1 VVALAD
7 GEVVIDTSLN
17 TGGFEKG
24 IGSLGG
30 IASKGLKASTVAI
43 GAVSA
48 ALSTCAGYAIK
59 VGSDFE
65 AGMSK
70 VNAISNA
77 SSQTVVT
84 ATGEEINAFE
94 ALSQKALDMGV
105 STKFSATESAEALN
119 YMAMAGWKPQQMYES
134 LAGVMNLAAASGEDL
149 ATTSDIVT
157 DAMTAF
163 GMSADR
169 AGEFADVL
177 AAASANSNTNVS
189 IMGETFKYVAPLCGT
204 LGYSV
209 QDTAV
214 AIGLMANSG
223 IKGTQAGTS
232 LKTALANLA
241 APTKNQAAAME
252 ELGISLT
259 KSSGETKSLMEVMQD
274 LKKSIGGVD
283 ISVTD
288 SEGNLKSYD
297 QIISEVSRTTD
308 GLSKVQ
314 QIQAAS
320 TIFGKEAMAGLLAI
334 VNSSDED
341 FAKLTDAI
349 YNSKDAAE
357 NMALVMQ
364 DNLQGQIV
372 LLKSAAEGLGVAV
385 YQHIQEP
392 LKEVAKKG
400 YEYITQLSDAFRD
413 GGFEGLVNEIG
424 NVLAD
429 AVSMVMT
436 YAPKLV
442 DAAVDC
448 IDAFIGGISSA
459 LPAIAPAAVQIGTAL
474 IEGIIRVVPQLLSAG
489 VQLLTALV
497 EGAASAA
504 PQLIV
509 AFVEAVAAV
518 IEALIEQAPA
528 LLQAGMDLLQALA
541 DGILQSLPI
550 IAEAAPELIQ
560 SLCDSVTETLPQL
573 LETGLEIVNSLA
585 EGLIQAAPQI
595 ATAAAQIITTLA
607 TFVIQNLP
615 TIALAAVEIISTL
628 ADTLISS
635 IPSLLKSVVDIMQ
648 GILGFVCDNLPTIAQ
663 AAVEILTTL
672 CEKLVALIPQ
682 LVPVVTQI
690 IMSIFNFVVQNLPTI
705 VQAAIQIMVTLVQG
719 IIAQIP
725 TLIPAVVQLI
735 SQIFQSIVANLPTII
750 SGAIQIITTLAMGL
764 IQAIP
769 HVIAAIP
776 QIVSAIINGFL
787 NTNWASVGMNIIQG
801 IGSGIA
807 SAAKGL
813 VQIAVNAA
821 RNAIYAVKSWLG
833 IASPSKRAKKEIGQW
848 ILPGV
853 GEGVKES
860 EPELNDRMEDA
871 ADHMVSAFNGH
882 SRNIDVSGLVRKMQ
896 AGVEQETAK
905 INNTVTIKSKTGSG
919 QVAQTAGEAMDYD
932 RMGDAV
938 AEGIDRA
945 GLKIECDDREVGR
958 VIAEHSPA

>member
-1 VVALAD
+1 MAD

-24 IGSLGG
+24 ISALGG
-30 IASKGLKASTVAI
+30 IASKGLTASTVAI
-43 GAVSA
+43 SAVSA

-65 AGMSK
+65 TGMSN
-70 VNAISNA
+70 VEAISSA
-77 SSQTVVT
+77 SAQSVT
-84 ATGEEINAFE
+84 TASGEMVDGLTALTEKAKEMGAT
-94 ALSQKALDMGV
+94 
-105 STKFSATESAEALN
+105 TKFSATESSQALN
-119 YMAMAGWKPQQMYES
+119 YMAMAGWDAQAMYDG
-134 LAGVMNLAAASGEDL
+134 LAGIMTLAAASGEDL

-157 DAMTAF
+157 DALTAF
-163 GMSADR
+163 GMQASES
-169 AGEFADVL
+169 GHFADVL
-177 AAASANSNTNVS
+177 AQVSASANTNVGLL
-189 IMGETFKYVAPLCGT
+189 GETFKYVAPLCGT
-204 LGYSV
+204 MGYSAE
-209 QDTAV
+209 DASI

-223 IKGTQAGTS
+223 IKGSQAGTA
-232 LKTALANLA
+232 LKTAIANMA
-241 APTKNQAAAME
+241 APTKAMAAQMAA
-252 ELGISLT
+252 LGIEITNSDG
-259 KSSGETKSLMEVMQD
+259 SSKSLMEVMQ
-274 LKKSIGGVD
+274 
-283 ISVTD
+283 
-288 SEGNLKSYD
+288 NLRASF
-297 QIISEVSRTTD
+297 D
-308 GLSKVQ
+308 GLSESEQ
-314 QIQAAS
+314 AAAAS
-320 TIFGKEAMAGLLAI
+320 TIFGKESMSGMLAVI
-334 VNSSDED
+334 NASDED
-341 FAKLTDAI
+341 FAKLTESI
-349 YNSKDAAE
+349 YNCDGAAE
-357 NMALVMQ
+357 QMAATMQ
-364 DNLQGQIV
+364 DNLQGQITI
-372 LLKSAAEGLGVAV
+372 LKSGVEGLGIAV
-385 YQHIQEP
+385 YEKLQEP
-392 LKEVAKKG
+392 LKNLAVKG
-400 YEYITQLSDAFRD
+400 QEYIGQLTDAFNS
-413 GGFEGLVNEIG
+413 GGFSGLVAEIG

-459 LPAIAPAAVQIGTAL
+459 LPAIAPAAVQIGTTL

-528 LLQAGMDLLQALA
+528 LLQAGMELLQALA

-573 LETGLEIVNSLA
+573 LATGLEIVNSLV

-705 VQAAIQIMVTLVQG
+705 IQAAIQIMVTLVQG

-787 NTNWASVGMNIIQG
+787 NTNWASVGVNIIQG

-919 QVAQTAGEAMDYD
+919 QVTQTAGEAMDYD

-938 AEGIDRA
+938 ADGIDRA

>member
-1 VVALAD
+1 MAD

-24 IGSLGG
+24 ISALGG
-30 IASKGLKASTVAI
+30 IASKGLTASTVAI
-43 GAVSA
+43 SAVSA

-65 AGMSK
+65 AGMSN
-70 VNAISNA
+70 VEAISSA
-77 SSQTVVT
+77 SAQSVT
-84 ATGEEINAFE
+84 TASGEMVDGLTALTDKAKEMGAT
-94 ALSQKALDMGV
+94 
-105 STKFSATESAEALN
+105 TKFSATESSQALN
-119 YMAMAGWKPQQMYES
+119 YMAMAGWDAQAMYDG
-134 LAGVMNLAAASGEDL
+134 LAGIMTLAAASGEDL

-157 DAMTAF
+157 DALTAF
-163 GMSADR
+163 GMQASES
-169 AGEFADVL
+169 GHFADVL
-177 AAASANSNTNVS
+177 AQVSASANTNVGLL
-189 IMGETFKYVAPLCGT
+189 GETFKYVAPLCGT
-204 LGYSV
+204 MGYSAE
-209 QDTAV
+209 DASI

-223 IKGTQAGTS
+223 IKGSQAGTA
-232 LKTALANLA
+232 LKTAIANMA
-241 APTKNQAAAME
+241 APTKAMAAQMAA
-252 ELGISLT
+252 LGIEITNSDG
-259 KSSGETKSLMEVMQD
+259 SSKSLMEVMQ
-274 LKKSIGGVD
+274 
-283 ISVTD
+283 
-288 SEGNLKSYD
+288 NL
-297 QIISEVSRTTD
+297 RTSFD
-308 GLSKVQ
+308 GLSESEQ
-314 QIQAAS
+314 AAAAS
-320 TIFGKEAMAGLLAI
+320 TIFGKESMSGMLAVI
-334 VNSSDED
+334 NASDED
-341 FAKLTDAI
+341 FAKLTESI
-349 YNSKDAAE
+349 YNCDGAAE
-357 NMALVMQ
+357 QMAATMQ
-364 DNLQGQIV
+364 DNLQGQITI
-372 LLKSAAEGLGVAV
+372 LKSGVEGLGIAV
-385 YQHIQEP
+385 YEKLQEP
-392 LKEVAKKG
+392 LKNLAVKG
-400 YEYITQLSDAFRD
+400 QEYIGQLTDAFNS
-413 GGFEGLVNEIG
+413 GGFSGLVSEIG

-459 LPAIAPAAVQIGTAL
+459 LPAIAPAAVQIGTTL

-518 IEALIEQAPA
+518 IEALIKQAPA
-528 LLQAGMDLLQALA
+528 LLQAGMELLQALA

-573 LETGLEIVNSLA
+573 LATGLEIVNSLV

-705 VQAAIQIMVTLVQG
+705 IQAAIQIMVTLVQG

-787 NTNWASVGMNIIQG
+787 NTNWASVGVNIIHG

-919 QVAQTAGEAMDYD
+919 QVTQTAGEAMDYD

-938 AEGIDRA
+938 ADGIDRA

>member
-1 VVALAD
+1 MAD

-24 IGSLGG
+24 ISALGG
-30 IASKGLKASTVAI
+30 IASKGLTASTVAI
-43 GAVSA
+43 SAVSA

-65 AGMSK
+65 AGMSN
-70 VNAISNA
+70 VEAISSA
-77 SSQTVVT
+77 SAQSVT
-84 ATGEEINAFE
+84 TASGEMVDGLTALTEKAKEMGAT
-94 ALSQKALDMGV
+94 
-105 STKFSATESAEALN
+105 TKFSATESSQALN
-119 YMAMAGWKPQQMYES
+119 YMAMAGWDAQAMYDG
-134 LAGVMNLAAASGEDL
+134 LAGIMTLAAASGEDL

-157 DAMTAF
+157 DALTAF
-163 GMSADR
+163 GMQASES
-169 AGEFADVL
+169 GHFADVL
-177 AAASANSNTNVS
+177 AQVSASANTNVGLL
-189 IMGETFKYVAPLCGT
+189 GETFKYVAPLCGT
-204 LGYSV
+204 MGYSAE
-209 QDTAV
+209 DASI

-223 IKGTQAGTS
+223 IKGSQAGTA
-232 LKTALANLA
+232 LKTAIANMA
-241 APTKNQAAAME
+241 APTKAMAAQMAA
-252 ELGISLT
+252 LGIEITNSDG
-259 KSSGETKSLMEVMQD
+259 SSKSLMEVMQ
-274 LKKSIGGVD
+274 
-283 ISVTD
+283 
-288 SEGNLKSYD
+288 NL
-297 QIISEVSRTTD
+297 RTSFD
-308 GLSKVQ
+308 GLSESEQ
-314 QIQAAS
+314 AAAAS
-320 TIFGKEAMAGLLAI
+320 TIFGKESMSGMLAVI
-334 VNSSDED
+334 NASDED
-341 FAKLTDAI
+341 FAKLTESI
-349 YNSKDAAE
+349 YNCDGAAE
-357 NMALVMQ
+357 QMAATMQ
-364 DNLQGQIV
+364 DNLQGQITI
-372 LLKSAAEGLGVAV
+372 LKSGVEGLGIAV
-385 YQHIQEP
+385 YEKLQEP
-392 LKEVAKKG
+392 LKNLAVKG
-400 YEYITQLSDAFRD
+400 QEYIGQLTDAFNS
-413 GGFEGLVNEIG
+413 GGFSGLVSEIG

-459 LPAIAPAAVQIGTAL
+459 LPAIAPAAVQIGTTL
-474 IEGIIRVVPQLLSAG
+474 IEGIIKVVPQLLSAG

-528 LLQAGMDLLQALA
+528 LLQAGMELLQALA
-541 DGILQSLPI
+541 DGVLQSLPI

-573 LETGLEIVNSLA
+573 LATGLEIVNSLV

-705 VQAAIQIMVTLVQG
+705 IQAAIQIMVTLVQG

-787 NTNWASVGMNIIQG
+787 NTNWASVGVNIIQG

-938 AEGIDRA
+938 ADGIDRA

>member
-1 VVALAD
+1 MAD
-7 GEVVIDTSLN
+7 GEVVIDTSLD

-24 IGSLGG
+24 ISALGG
-30 IASKGLKASTVAI
+30 IASKGLTASTVAI
-43 GAVSA
+43 SAVSA
-48 ALSTCAGYAIK
+48 ALSTCAAYAIK

-65 AGMSK
+65 AGMSN
-70 VNAISNA
+70 VEAISSA
-77 SSQTVVT
+77 SAQSVT
-84 ATGEEINAFE
+84 TASGEMVDGLTALTEKAKEMGAT
-94 ALSQKALDMGV
+94 
-105 STKFSATESAEALN
+105 TKFSATESSQALN
-119 YMAMAGWKPQQMYES
+119 YMAMAGWDAQEMYDG
-134 LAGVMNLAAASGEDL
+134 LAGVMTLAAASGEDL

-157 DAMTAF
+157 DALTAF
-163 GMSADR
+163 GMQASES
-169 AGEFADVL
+169 GHFADVL
-177 AAASANSNTNVS
+177 AQVSASANTNVGLL
-189 IMGETFKYVAPLCGT
+189 GETFKYVAPLCGT
-204 LGYSV
+204 MGYSAE
-209 QDTAV
+209 DASI

-223 IKGTQAGTS
+223 IKGSQAGTA
-232 LKTALANLA
+232 LKTAIANMA
-241 APTKNQAAAME
+241 APTKAMAAQMAA
-252 ELGISLT
+252 LGIEITNSDG
-259 KSSGETKSLMEVMQD
+259 SSKSLMEVMQ
-274 LKKSIGGVD
+274 
-283 ISVTD
+283 
-288 SEGNLKSYD
+288 NLRASF
-297 QIISEVSRTTD
+297 D
-308 GLSKVQ
+308 GLSESEQ
-314 QIQAAS
+314 AAAAS
-320 TIFGKEAMAGLLAI
+320 TIFGKESMSGMLAVI
-334 VNSSDED
+334 NASDED
-341 FAKLTDAI
+341 FAKLTESI
-349 YNSKDAAE
+349 YNCDGAAE
-357 NMALVMQ
+357 QMAATMQ
-364 DNLQGQIV
+364 DNLQGQITI
-372 LLKSAAEGLGVAV
+372 LKSGVEGLGIAV
-385 YQHIQEP
+385 YEKLQEP
-392 LKEVAKKG
+392 LKNLAVKG
-400 YEYITQLSDAFRD
+400 QEYIGQLTDAFNS
-413 GGFEGLVNEIG
+413 GGFSGLVAEIG

-459 LPAIAPAAVQIGTAL
+459 LPAIAPAAVQIGTTL
-474 IEGIIRVVPQLLSAG
+474 ITGIIKVVPQLLSAG

-528 LLQAGMDLLQALA
+528 LLQAGMDLLQAMA

-635 IPSLLKSVVDIMQ
+635 IPSLLKSVVEIMQ

-705 VQAAIQIMVTLVQG
+705 VQAAIQIMITLVQG

-750 SGAIQIITTLAMGL
+750 AGAVQIITTLAMGL

-776 QIVSAIINGFL
+776 QIVTAIISGFL
-787 NTNWASVGMNIIQG
+787 NTDWASVGVNIIQG

-853 GEGVKES
+853 GEGVRES
-860 EPELNDRMEDA
+860 EPELNGRMEDA

-919 QVAQTAGEAMDYD
+919 QVAQTAGEAMDYG

-938 AEGIDRA
+938 ADGIDRA

>member
-1 VVALAD
+1 MAD

-392 LKEVAKKG
+392 LKEVAQKG

-459 LPAIAPAAVQIGTAL
+459 LPAIAPAAVQIGTTL
-474 IEGIIRVVPQLLSAG
+474 IEGIIKVVPQLLSAG

-541 DGILQSLPI
+541 DGILESMPI

-573 LETGLEIVNSLA
+573 LATGLEIVNSLT
-585 EGLIQAAPQI
+585 EGLMQAAPQI
-595 ATAAAQIITTLA
+595 ATAAAQIVTTLA
-607 TFVIQNLP
+607 AFVIQNLP

-787 NTNWASVGMNIIQG
+787 NTNWASVGVNIIQG

>member
-1 VVALAD
+1 MAD

-24 IGSLGG
+24 ISALGG
-30 IASKGLKASTVAI
+30 IASKGLTASTVAI
-43 GAVSA
+43 SAVSA

-65 AGMSK
+65 AGMSN
-70 VNAISNA
+70 VEAISSA
-77 SSQTVVT
+77 SAQSVT
-84 ATGEEINAFE
+84 TASGEMVDGLTALTEKAKEMGAT
-94 ALSQKALDMGV
+94 
-105 STKFSATESAEALN
+105 TKFSATESSQALN
-119 YMAMAGWKPQQMYES
+119 YMAMAGWDAQAMYDG
-134 LAGVMNLAAASGEDL
+134 LAGIMTLAAASGEDL

-157 DAMTAF
+157 DALTAF
-163 GMSADR
+163 GMQASES
-169 AGEFADVL
+169 GHFADVL
-177 AAASANSNTNVS
+177 AQVSASANTNVGLL
-189 IMGETFKYVAPLCGT
+189 GETFKYVAPLCGT
-204 LGYSV
+204 MGYSAE
-209 QDTAV
+209 DASI

-223 IKGTQAGTS
+223 IKGSQAGTA
-232 LKTALANLA
+232 LKTAIANMA
-241 APTKNQAAAME
+241 APTKAMAAQMAA
-252 ELGISLT
+252 LGIEITNSDG
-259 KSSGETKSLMEVMQD
+259 SSKSLMEVMQ
-274 LKKSIGGVD
+274 
-283 ISVTD
+283 
-288 SEGNLKSYD
+288 NL
-297 QIISEVSRTTD
+297 RTSFD
-308 GLSKVQ
+308 GLSESEQ
-314 QIQAAS
+314 AAAAS
-320 TIFGKEAMAGLLAI
+320 TIFGKESMSGMLAVI
-334 VNSSDED
+334 NASDED
-341 FAKLTDAI
+341 FAKLTESI
-349 YNSKDAAE
+349 YNCDGAAE
-357 NMALVMQ
+357 QMAATMQ
-364 DNLQGQIV
+364 DNLQGQVTI
-372 LLKSAAEGLGVAV
+372 LKSGVEGLGIAV
-385 YQHIQEP
+385 YEKLQEP
-392 LKEVAKKG
+392 LKNLAVKG
-400 YEYITQLSDAFRD
+400 QEYIGQLTDAFNS
-413 GGFEGLVNEIG
+413 GGFSGLVSEIG

-459 LPAIAPAAVQIGTAL
+459 LPAIAPAAVQIGTTL
-474 IEGIIRVVPQLLSAG
+474 IEGIIKVVPQLLSAG

-541 DGILQSLPI
+541 DGILESLPI

-573 LETGLEIVNSLA
+573 LATGLEIVNSLT
-585 EGLIQAAPQI
+585 EGLMQAAPQI
-595 ATAAAQIITTLA
+595 ATAAAQIVTTLA
-607 TFVIQNLP
+607 AFVIQNLP

-787 NTNWASVGMNIIQG
+787 NTNWASVGVNIIHG

>member
-1 VVALAD
+1 MAD

-24 IGSLGG
+24 ISALGG
-30 IASKGLKASTVAI
+30 IASKGLTASTVAI
-43 GAVSA
+43 SAVSA

-65 AGMSK
+65 AGMSN
-70 VNAISNA
+70 VEAISSA
-77 SSQTVVT
+77 SAQSVT
-84 ATGEEINAFE
+84 TASGEMVDGLTALTEKAKEMGAT
-94 ALSQKALDMGV
+94 
-105 STKFSATESAEALN
+105 TKFSATESSQALN
-119 YMAMAGWKPQQMYES
+119 YMAMAGWDAQAMYDG
-134 LAGVMNLAAASGEDL
+134 LAGIMTLAAASGEDL

-157 DAMTAF
+157 DALTAF
-163 GMSADR
+163 GMQASES
-169 AGEFADVL
+169 GHFADVL
-177 AAASANSNTNVS
+177 AQVSASANTNVGLL
-189 IMGETFKYVAPLCGT
+189 GETFKYVAPLCGT
-204 LGYSV
+204 MGYSAE
-209 QDTAV
+209 DASI

-223 IKGTQAGTS
+223 IKGSQAGTA
-232 LKTALANLA
+232 LKTAIANMA
-241 APTKNQAAAME
+241 APTKAMAAQMAA
-252 ELGISLT
+252 LGIEITNSDG
-259 KSSGETKSLMEVMQD
+259 SSKSLMEVMQ
-274 LKKSIGGVD
+274 
-283 ISVTD
+283 
-288 SEGNLKSYD
+288 NL
-297 QIISEVSRTTD
+297 RTSFD
-308 GLSKVQ
+308 GLSESEQ
-314 QIQAAS
+314 AAAAS
-320 TIFGKEAMAGLLAI
+320 TIFGKESMSGMLAVI
-334 VNSSDED
+334 NASDED
-341 FAKLTDAI
+341 FAKLTESI
-349 YNSKDAAE
+349 YNCDGAAE
-357 NMALVMQ
+357 QMAATMQ
-364 DNLQGQIV
+364 DNLQGQITI
-372 LLKSAAEGLGVAV
+372 LKSGVEGLGIAV
-385 YQHIQEP
+385 YEKLQEP
-392 LKEVAKKG
+392 LKNLAVKG
-400 YEYITQLSDAFRD
+400 QEYIGQLTDAFNS
-413 GGFEGLVNEIG
+413 GGFSGLVSEIG

-459 LPAIAPAAVQIGTAL
+459 LPAIAPAAVQIGTTL
-474 IEGIIRVVPQLLSAG
+474 IEGIIKVVPQLLSAG

-705 VQAAIQIMVTLVQG
+705 IQAAIQIMVTLVQG

-787 NTNWASVGMNIIQG
+787 NTNWASVGVNIIQG

>member
-1 VVALAD
+1 MAD

-24 IGSLGG
+24 ISALGG
-30 IASKGLKASTVAI
+30 IASKGLTASTVAI
-43 GAVSA
+43 SAVSA

-65 AGMSK
+65 AGMSN
-70 VNAISNA
+70 VEAISSA
-77 SSQTVVT
+77 SAQSVT
-84 ATGEEINAFE
+84 TASGEMVDGLTALTDKAKEMGAT
-94 ALSQKALDMGV
+94 
-105 STKFSATESAEALN
+105 TKFSATESSQALN
-119 YMAMAGWKPQQMYES
+119 YMAMAGWDAQAMYDG
-134 LAGVMNLAAASGEDL
+134 LAGIMTLAAASGEDL

-157 DAMTAF
+157 DALTAF
-163 GMSADR
+163 GMQASES
-169 AGEFADVL
+169 GHFADVL
-177 AAASANSNTNVS
+177 AQVSASANTNVGLL
-189 IMGETFKYVAPLCGT
+189 GETFKYVAPLCGT
-204 LGYSV
+204 MGYSAE
-209 QDTAV
+209 DASI

-223 IKGTQAGTS
+223 IKGSQAGTA
-232 LKTALANLA
+232 LKTAIANMA
-241 APTKNQAAAME
+241 APTKAMAAQMAA
-252 ELGISLT
+252 LGIEITNSDG
-259 KSSGETKSLMEVMQD
+259 SSKSLMEVMQ
-274 LKKSIGGVD
+274 
-283 ISVTD
+283 
-288 SEGNLKSYD
+288 NL
-297 QIISEVSRTTD
+297 RTSFD
-308 GLSKVQ
+308 GLSESEQ
-314 QIQAAS
+314 AAAAS
-320 TIFGKEAMAGLLAI
+320 TIFGKESMSGMLAVI
-334 VNSSDED
+334 NASDED
-341 FAKLTDAI
+341 FAKLTESI
-349 YNSKDAAE
+349 YDCDGAAE
-357 NMALVMQ
+357 QMAATMQ
-364 DNLQGQIV
+364 DNLQGQITI
-372 LLKSAAEGLGVAV
+372 LKSGVEGLGIAV
-385 YQHIQEP
+385 YEKLQEP
-392 LKEVAKKG
+392 LKNLAVKG
-400 YEYITQLSDAFRD
+400 QEYIGQLTDAFNS
-413 GGFEGLVNEIG
+413 GGFSGLVSEIG

-459 LPAIAPAAVQIGTAL
+459 LPAIAPAAVQIGTTL

-541 DGILQSLPI
+541 DGILESLPI

-573 LETGLEIVNSLA
+573 LATGLEIVNSLT
-585 EGLIQAAPQI
+585 EGLMQAAPQI
-595 ATAAAQIITTLA
+595 ATAAAQIVTTLA
-607 TFVIQNLP
+607 AFVIQNLP

-787 NTNWASVGMNIIQG
+787 NTNWASVGVNIIHG

>member
-1 VVALAD
+1 MAD

-24 IGSLGG
+24 ISALGG
-30 IASKGLKASTVAI
+30 IASKGLTASTVAI
-43 GAVSA
+43 SAVSA

-65 AGMSK
+65 AGMSN
-70 VNAISNA
+70 VEAISSA
-77 SSQTVVT
+77 SAQSVT
-84 ATGEEINAFE
+84 TASGEMVDGLTALTDKAKEMGAT
-94 ALSQKALDMGV
+94 
-105 STKFSATESAEALN
+105 TKFSATESSQALN
-119 YMAMAGWKPQQMYES
+119 YMAMAGWDAQAMYDG
-134 LAGVMNLAAASGEDL
+134 LAGIMTLAAASGEDL

-157 DAMTAF
+157 DALTAF
-163 GMSADR
+163 GMQASES
-169 AGEFADVL
+169 GHFADVL
-177 AAASANSNTNVS
+177 AQVSASANTNVGLL
-189 IMGETFKYVAPLCGT
+189 GETFKYVAPLCGT
-204 LGYSV
+204 MGYSAE
-209 QDTAV
+209 DASI

-223 IKGTQAGTS
+223 IKGSQAGTA
-232 LKTALANLA
+232 LKTAIANMA
-241 APTKNQAAAME
+241 APTKAMAAQMAA
-252 ELGISLT
+252 LGIEITNSDG
-259 KSSGETKSLMEVMQD
+259 SSKSLMEVMQK
-274 LKKSIGGVD
+274 L
-283 ISVTD
+283 
-288 SEGNLKSYD
+288 
-297 QIISEVSRTTD
+297 RTSFD
-308 GLSKVQ
+308 GLSESEQ
-314 QIQAAS
+314 AAAAS
-320 TIFGKEAMAGLLAI
+320 TIFGKESMSGMLAVI
-334 VNSSDED
+334 NASDED
-341 FAKLTDAI
+341 FAKLTESI
-349 YNSKDAAE
+349 YDCDGAAE
-357 NMALVMQ
+357 QMAATMQ
-364 DNLQGQIV
+364 DNLQGQITI
-372 LLKSAAEGLGVAV
+372 LKSGVEGLGIAV
-385 YQHIQEP
+385 YEKLQEP
-392 LKEVAKKG
+392 LKNLAVKG
-400 YEYITQLSDAFRD
+400 QEYIGQLTDAFNS
-413 GGFEGLVNEIG
+413 GGFSGLVSEIG

-459 LPAIAPAAVQIGTAL
+459 LPAIAPAAVQIGTTL

-541 DGILQSLPI
+541 DGILESLPI

-573 LETGLEIVNSLA
+573 LATGLEIVNSLT
-585 EGLIQAAPQI
+585 EGLMQAAPQI
-595 ATAAAQIITTLA
+595 ATAAAQIVTTLA
-607 TFVIQNLP
+607 AFVIQNLP

-787 NTNWASVGMNIIQG
+787 NTNWASVGVNIIQG

-919 QVAQTAGEAMDYD
+919 QVAQTADEAMDYD

>member
-1 VVALAD
+1 MAD

-24 IGSLGG
+24 ISALGG
-30 IASKGLKASTVAI
+30 IASKGLTASTVAI
-43 GAVSA
+43 SAVSA

-65 AGMSK
+65 AGMSN
-70 VNAISNA
+70 VEAISSA
-77 SSQTVVT
+77 SAQSVT
-84 ATGEEINAFE
+84 TASGEMVDGLTALTDKAKEMGAT
-94 ALSQKALDMGV
+94 
-105 STKFSATESAEALN
+105 TKFSATESSQALN
-119 YMAMAGWKPQQMYES
+119 YMAMAGWDAQAMYDG
-134 LAGVMNLAAASGEDL
+134 LAGIMTLAAASGEDL

-157 DAMTAF
+157 DALTAF
-163 GMSADR
+163 GMQASES
-169 AGEFADVL
+169 GHFADVL
-177 AAASANSNTNVS
+177 AQVSASANTNVGLL
-189 IMGETFKYVAPLCGT
+189 GETFKYVAPLCGT
-204 LGYSV
+204 MGYSAE
-209 QDTAV
+209 DASI

-223 IKGTQAGTS
+223 IKGSQAGTA
-232 LKTALANLA
+232 LKTAIANMA
-241 APTKNQAAAME
+241 APTKAMAAQMAA
-252 ELGISLT
+252 LGIEITNSDG
-259 KSSGETKSLMEVMQD
+259 SSKSLMEVMQ
-274 LKKSIGGVD
+274 
-283 ISVTD
+283 
-288 SEGNLKSYD
+288 NL
-297 QIISEVSRTTD
+297 RTSFD
-308 GLSKVQ
+308 GLSESEQ
-314 QIQAAS
+314 AAAAS
-320 TIFGKEAMAGLLAI
+320 TIFGKESMSGMLAVI
-334 VNSSDED
+334 NASDED
-341 FAKLTDAI
+341 FAKLTESI
-349 YNSKDAAE
+349 YDCDGAAE
-357 NMALVMQ
+357 QMAATMQ
-364 DNLQGQIV
+364 DNLQGQITI
-372 LLKSAAEGLGVAV
+372 LKSGVEGLGIAV
-385 YQHIQEP
+385 YEKLQEP
-392 LKEVAKKG
+392 LKNLAVKG
-400 YEYITQLSDAFRD
+400 QEYIGQLTDAFNS
-413 GGFEGLVNEIG
+413 GGFSGLVSEIG

-459 LPAIAPAAVQIGTAL
+459 LPAIAPAAVQIGTTL

-541 DGILQSLPI
+541 DGILESLPI

-573 LETGLEIVNSLA
+573 LATGLEIVNSLT
-585 EGLIQAAPQI
+585 EGLMQAAPQI
-595 ATAAAQIITTLA
+595 ATAAAQIVTTLA
-607 TFVIQNLP
+607 AFVIQNLL

-787 NTNWASVGMNIIQG
+787 NTNWASVGVNIIHG

-919 QVAQTAGEAMDYD
+919 QVTQTAGEAMDYD

-938 AEGIDRA
+938 ADGIDRA

>member
-1 VVALAD
+1 MAD
-7 GEVVIDTSLN
+7 GEVVIDTSLD

-24 IGSLGG
+24 ISALGG
-30 IASKGLKASTVAI
+30 IASKGLTASTVAI
-43 GAVSA
+43 SAVSA
-48 ALSTCAGYAIK
+48 ALSTCAAYAIK

-65 AGMSK
+65 AGMSN
-70 VNAISNA
+70 VEAISSA
-77 SSQTVVT
+77 SAQSVT
-84 ATGEEINAFE
+84 TASGEMVDGLTALTEKAKEMGAT
-94 ALSQKALDMGV
+94 
-105 STKFSATESAEALN
+105 TKFSATESSQALN
-119 YMAMAGWKPQQMYES
+119 YMAMAGWDAQEMYDG
-134 LAGVMNLAAASGEDL
+134 LAGVMTLAAASGEDL

-157 DAMTAF
+157 DALTAF
-163 GMSADR
+163 GMQASES
-169 AGEFADVL
+169 GHFADVL
-177 AAASANSNTNVS
+177 AQVSASANTNVGLL
-189 IMGETFKYVAPLCGT
+189 GETFKYVAPLCGT
-204 LGYSV
+204 MGYSAE
-209 QDTAV
+209 DASI

-223 IKGTQAGTS
+223 IKGSQAGTA
-232 LKTALANLA
+232 LKTAIANMA
-241 APTKNQAAAME
+241 APTKAMAAQMAA
-252 ELGISLT
+252 LGIEITNSDG
-259 KSSGETKSLMEVMQD
+259 SSKSLMEVMQ
-274 LKKSIGGVD
+274 
-283 ISVTD
+283 
-288 SEGNLKSYD
+288 NLRASF
-297 QIISEVSRTTD
+297 D
-308 GLSKVQ
+308 GLSESEQ
-314 QIQAAS
+314 AAAAS
-320 TIFGKEAMAGLLAI
+320 TIFGKESMSGMLAVI
-334 VNSSDED
+334 NASDED
-341 FAKLTDAI
+341 FAKLTESI
-349 YNSKDAAE
+349 YNCDGAAE
-357 NMALVMQ
+357 QMAATMQ
-364 DNLQGQIV
+364 DNLQGQITI
-372 LLKSAAEGLGVAV
+372 LKSGVEGLGIAV
-385 YQHIQEP
+385 YEKLQEP
-392 LKEVAKKG
+392 LKNLAVKG
-400 YEYITQLSDAFRD
+400 QEYIGQLTDAFNS
-413 GGFEGLVNEIG
+413 GGFSGLVAEIG

-459 LPAIAPAAVQIGTAL
+459 LPAIAPAAVQIGTTL
-474 IEGIIRVVPQLLSAG
+474 ITGIIKVVPQLLSAG

-528 LLQAGMDLLQALA
+528 LLQAGMELLQALA
-541 DGILQSLPI
+541 DGVLQSLPI

-573 LETGLEIVNSLA
+573 LATGLEIVNSLV

-595 ATAAAQIITTLA
+595 ATAATQIITTLA

-705 VQAAIQIMVTLVQG
+705 IQAAIQIMVTLVQG

-787 NTNWASVGMNIIQG
+787 NTNWASVGVNIIQG

-919 QVAQTAGEAMDYD
+919 QVTQTAGEAMDYD

>member
-1 VVALAD
+1 MAD
-7 GEVVIDTSLN
+7 GEVVIDTSLD

-77 SSQTVVT
+77 SSQTIVT

-94 ALSQKALDMGV
+94 ALSQKALDMGI

-459 LPAIAPAAVQIGTAL
+459 LPAIAPAAVQIGTTL
-474 IEGIIRVVPQLLSAG
+474 IEGIIKVVPQLLSAG

-541 DGILQSLPI
+541 DGILESLPI

-573 LETGLEIVNSLA
+573 LATGLEIVNSLT
-585 EGLIQAAPQI
+585 EGLMQAAPQI
-595 ATAAAQIITTLA
+595 ATAAAQIVTTLA
-607 TFVIQNLP
+607 AFVIQNLP

-705 VQAAIQIMVTLVQG
+705 IQAAIQIMVTLVQG

-787 NTNWASVGMNIIQG
+787 NTNWASVGVNIIQG

>member
-1 VVALAD
+1 MAD

-24 IGSLGG
+24 ISALGG
-30 IASKGLKASTVAI
+30 IASKGLTASTVAI
-43 GAVSA
+43 SAVSA

-65 AGMSK
+65 AGMSS
-70 VNAISNA
+70 VEAISSA
-77 SSQTVVT
+77 SAQSVT
-84 ATGEEINAFE
+84 TASGEMVDGLTALTEKAKEMGAT
-94 ALSQKALDMGV
+94 
-105 STKFSATESAEALN
+105 TKFSATESSQALN
-119 YMAMAGWKPQQMYES
+119 YMAMAGWDAQAMYDG
-134 LAGVMNLAAASGEDL
+134 LAGIMTLAAASGEDL

-157 DAMTAF
+157 DALTAF
-163 GMSADR
+163 GMQASES
-169 AGEFADVL
+169 GHFADVL
-177 AAASANSNTNVS
+177 AQVSASANTNVGLL
-189 IMGETFKYVAPLCGT
+189 GETFKYVAPLCGT
-204 LGYSV
+204 MGYSAE
-209 QDTAV
+209 DASI

-223 IKGTQAGTS
+223 IKGSQAGTA
-232 LKTALANLA
+232 LKTAIANMA
-241 APTKNQAAAME
+241 APTKAMAAQMAA
-252 ELGISLT
+252 LGIEITNSDG
-259 KSSGETKSLMEVMQD
+259 SSKSLMEVMQ
-274 LKKSIGGVD
+274 
-283 ISVTD
+283 
-288 SEGNLKSYD
+288 NL
-297 QIISEVSRTTD
+297 RTSFD
-308 GLSKVQ
+308 GLSESEQ
-314 QIQAAS
+314 AAAAS
-320 TIFGKEAMAGLLAI
+320 TIFGKESMSGMLAVI
-334 VNSSDED
+334 NASDED
-341 FAKLTDAI
+341 FAKLTESI
-349 YNSKDAAE
+349 YNCDGAAE
-357 NMALVMQ
+357 QMAATMQ
-364 DNLQGQIV
+364 DNLQGQVTI
-372 LLKSAAEGLGVAV
+372 LKSGVEGLGIAV
-385 YQHIQEP
+385 YEKLQEP
-392 LKEVAKKG
+392 LKNLAVKG
-400 YEYITQLSDAFRD
+400 QEYIGQLTDAFNS
-413 GGFEGLVNEIG
+413 GGFSGLVSEIG

-459 LPAIAPAAVQIGTAL
+459 LPAIAPAAVQIGTTL

-528 LLQAGMDLLQALA
+528 LLQAGMELLQALA

-573 LETGLEIVNSLA
+573 LATGLEIVNSLV

-628 ADTLISS
+628 ADTLITS

-787 NTNWASVGMNIIQG
+787 NTNWASVGVNIIQG

>member
-1 VVALAD
+1 MAD

-24 IGSLGG
+24 ISALGG
-30 IASKGLKASTVAI
+30 IASKGLTASTVAI
-43 GAVSA
+43 SAVSA

-65 AGMSK
+65 AGMSN
-70 VNAISNA
+70 VEAISSA
-77 SSQTVVT
+77 SAQSVT
-84 ATGEEINAFE
+84 TASGEMVDGLTALTDKAKEMGAT
-94 ALSQKALDMGV
+94 
-105 STKFSATESAEALN
+105 TKFSATESSQALN
-119 YMAMAGWKPQQMYES
+119 YMAMAGWDAQEMYDG
-134 LAGVMNLAAASGEDL
+134 LAGVMTLAAASGEDL

-157 DAMTAF
+157 DALTAF
-163 GMSADR
+163 GMQASES
-169 AGEFADVL
+169 GHFADVL
-177 AAASANSNTNVS
+177 AQVSASANTNVGLL
-189 IMGETFKYVAPLCGT
+189 GETFKYVAPLCGT
-204 LGYSV
+204 MGYSAE
-209 QDTAV
+209 DASI

-223 IKGTQAGTS
+223 IKGSQAGTA
-232 LKTALANLA
+232 LKTAIANMA
-241 APTKNQAAAME
+241 APTKAMAAQMAA
-252 ELGISLT
+252 LGIEITNSDG
-259 KSSGETKSLMEVMQD
+259 SSKSLMEVMQ
-274 LKKSIGGVD
+274 
-283 ISVTD
+283 
-288 SEGNLKSYD
+288 NL
-297 QIISEVSRTTD
+297 RTSFD
-308 GLSKVQ
+308 GLSESEQ
-314 QIQAAS
+314 AAAAS
-320 TIFGKEAMAGLLAI
+320 TIFGKESMSGMLAVI
-334 VNSSDED
+334 NASDED
-341 FAKLTDAI
+341 FAKLTESI
-349 YNSKDAAE
+349 YNCDGAAE
-357 NMALVMQ
+357 QMAATMQ
-364 DNLQGQIV
+364 DNLQGQITI
-372 LLKSAAEGLGVAV
+372 LKSGVEGLGIAV
-385 YQHIQEP
+385 YEKLQEP
-392 LKEVAKKG
+392 LKNLAVKG
-400 YEYITQLSDAFRD
+400 QEYIGQLTDAFNS
-413 GGFEGLVNEIG
+413 GGFSGLVSEIG

-459 LPAIAPAAVQIGTAL
+459 LPAIAPAAVQIGTTL
-474 IEGIIRVVPQLLSAG
+474 IEGIIKVVPQLLSAG

-528 LLQAGMDLLQALA
+528 LLQAGMELLQALA
-541 DGILQSLPI
+541 DGVLQSLPI

-573 LETGLEIVNSLA
+573 LATGLEIVNSLA

-607 TFVIQNLP
+607 AFVVQNLP

-635 IPSLLKSVVDIMQ
+635 IPSLLKSVVEIMQ

-705 VQAAIQIMVTLVQG
+705 VQAAIQIMVTLVHG

-787 NTNWASVGMNIIQG
+787 NTNWASVGVNIIQG

-919 QVAQTAGEAMDYD
+919 QVTQTAGETMDYD

-958 VIAEHSPA
+958 VIAEHSLA

>member
-1 VVALAD
+1 MAD

-24 IGSLGG
+24 ISALGG
-30 IASKGLKASTVAI
+30 IASKGLTASTVAI
-43 GAVSA
+43 SAVSA

-65 AGMSK
+65 AGMSN
-70 VNAISNA
+70 VEAISSA
-77 SSQTVVT
+77 SAQSVT
-84 ATGEEINAFE
+84 TASGEMVDGLTALTEKAKEMGAT
-94 ALSQKALDMGV
+94 
-105 STKFSATESAEALN
+105 TKFSATESSQALN
-119 YMAMAGWKPQQMYES
+119 YMAMAGWDAQAMYDG
-134 LAGVMNLAAASGEDL
+134 LAGIMTLAAASGEDL

-157 DAMTAF
+157 DALTAF
-163 GMSADR
+163 GMQASES
-169 AGEFADVL
+169 GHFADVL
-177 AAASANSNTNVS
+177 AQVSASANTNVGLL
-189 IMGETFKYVAPLCGT
+189 GETFKYVAPLCGT
-204 LGYSV
+204 MGYSAE
-209 QDTAV
+209 DASI

-223 IKGTQAGTS
+223 IKGSQAGTA
-232 LKTALANLA
+232 LKTAIANMA
-241 APTKNQAAAME
+241 APTKAMAAQMAA
-252 ELGISLT
+252 LGIEITNSDG
-259 KSSGETKSLMEVMQD
+259 SSKSLMEVMQ
-274 LKKSIGGVD
+274 
-283 ISVTD
+283 
-288 SEGNLKSYD
+288 NL
-297 QIISEVSRTTD
+297 RTSFD
-308 GLSKVQ
+308 GLSESEQ
-314 QIQAAS
+314 AAAAS
-320 TIFGKEAMAGLLAI
+320 TIFGKEAMSGMLAVI
-334 VNSSDED
+334 NASDED
-341 FAKLTDAI
+341 FAKLTESI
-349 YNSKDAAE
+349 YNCDGAAE
-357 NMALVMQ
+357 QMAATMQ
-364 DNLQGQIV
+364 DNLQGQITI
-372 LLKSAAEGLGVAV
+372 LKSGVEGLGIAV
-385 YQHIQEP
+385 YEKLQEP
-392 LKEVAKKG
+392 LKNLAVKG
-400 YEYITQLSDAFRD
+400 QEYIGQLTDAFNS
-413 GGFEGLVNEIG
+413 GGFSGLVSEIG

-459 LPAIAPAAVQIGTAL
+459 LPAIAPAAVQIGTTL

-528 LLQAGMDLLQALA
+528 LLQAGMELLQALA

-573 LETGLEIVNSLA
+573 LATGLEIVNSLVD
-585 EGLIQAAPQI
+585 GLIQAAPQI

-787 NTNWASVGMNIIQG
+787 NTNWASVGVNIIQG

-919 QVAQTAGEAMDYD
+919 QVTQTAGEAMDYD

-938 AEGIDRA
+938 ADGIDRA

>member
-1 VVALAD
+1 MAD

-24 IGSLGG
+24 ISALGG
-30 IASKGLKASTVAI
+30 IASKGLTASTVAI
-43 GAVSA
+43 SAVSA

-65 AGMSK
+65 AGMSN
-70 VNAISNA
+70 VEAISSA
-77 SSQTVVT
+77 SAQSVAT
-84 ATGEEINAFE
+84 ASGEMVDGLT
-94 ALSQKALDMGV
+94 ALTEKAKEMGAT
-105 STKFSATESAEALN
+105 TKFSATESSQALN
-119 YMAMAGWKPQQMYES
+119 YMAMAGWDAQAMYDG
-134 LAGVMNLAAASGEDL
+134 LAGIMTLAAASGEDL

-157 DAMTAF
+157 DALTAF
-163 GMSADR
+163 GMQASES
-169 AGEFADVL
+169 GHFADVL
-177 AAASANSNTNVS
+177 AQVSASANTNVGLL
-189 IMGETFKYVAPLCGT
+189 GETFKYVAPLCGT
-204 LGYSV
+204 MGYSAE
-209 QDTAV
+209 DASI

-223 IKGTQAGTS
+223 IKGSQAGTA
-232 LKTALANLA
+232 LKTAIANMA
-241 APTKNQAAAME
+241 APTKAMAAQMAA
-252 ELGISLT
+252 LGIEITNSDG
-259 KSSGETKSLMEVMQD
+259 SSKSLMEVMQ
-274 LKKSIGGVD
+274 
-283 ISVTD
+283 
-288 SEGNLKSYD
+288 NL
-297 QIISEVSRTTD
+297 RTSFD
-308 GLSKVQ
+308 GLSESEQ
-314 QIQAAS
+314 AAAAS
-320 TIFGKEAMAGLLAI
+320 TIFGKESMSGMLAVI
-334 VNSSDED
+334 NASDED
-341 FAKLTDAI
+341 FAKLTESI
-349 YNSKDAAE
+349 YNCDGAAE
-357 NMALVMQ
+357 QMAATMQ
-364 DNLQGQIV
+364 DNLQGQITI
-372 LLKSAAEGLGVAV
+372 LKSGVEGLGIAV
-385 YQHIQEP
+385 YEKLQEP
-392 LKEVAKKG
+392 LKNLAVKG
-400 YEYITQLSDAFRD
+400 QEYIGQLTDAFNS
-413 GGFEGLVNEIG
+413 GGFSGLVSEIG

-459 LPAIAPAAVQIGTAL
+459 LPAIAPAAVQIGTTL
-474 IEGIIRVVPQLLSAG
+474 IEGIIKVVPQLLSAG

-787 NTNWASVGMNIIQG
+787 NTNWASVGVNIIQG

>member
-1 VVALAD
+1 MAD

-459 LPAIAPAAVQIGTAL
+459 LPAIAPAAVQIGTTL

-541 DGILQSLPI
+541 DGILESLPI

-573 LETGLEIVNSLA
+573 LATGLEIVNSLT
-585 EGLIQAAPQI
+585 EGLMQAAPQI
-595 ATAAAQIITTLA
+595 ATAAAQIVTTLA
-607 TFVIQNLP
+607 AFVIQNLP

-705 VQAAIQIMVTLVQG
+705 VQAAIQIMVTLVHG

-787 NTNWASVGMNIIQG
+787 NTNWASVGVNIIQG

-958 VIAEHSPA
+958 VIAEHSLA

>member
-1 VVALAD
+1 MAD
-7 GEVVIDTSLN
+7 GEVVIDTSLD

-24 IGSLGG
+24 ISALGG
-30 IASKGLKASTVAI
+30 IASKGLTASTVAI
-43 GAVSA
+43 SAVSA
-48 ALSTCAGYAIK
+48 ALSTCAAYAIK

-65 AGMSK
+65 AGMSN
-70 VNAISNA
+70 VEAISSA
-77 SSQTVVT
+77 SAQSVT
-84 ATGEEINAFE
+84 TASGEMVDGLTALTEKAKEMGAT
-94 ALSQKALDMGV
+94 
-105 STKFSATESAEALN
+105 TKFSATESSQALN
-119 YMAMAGWKPQQMYES
+119 YMAMAGWDAQAMYDG
-134 LAGVMNLAAASGEDL
+134 LAGIMTLAAASGEDL

-157 DAMTAF
+157 DALTAF
-163 GMSADR
+163 GMQASES
-169 AGEFADVL
+169 GHFADVL
-177 AAASANSNTNVS
+177 AQVSASANTNVGLL
-189 IMGETFKYVAPLCGT
+189 GETFKYVAPLCGT
-204 LGYSV
+204 MGYSAE
-209 QDTAV
+209 DASI

-223 IKGTQAGTS
+223 IKGSQAGTA
-232 LKTALANLA
+232 LKTAIANMA
-241 APTKNQAAAME
+241 APTKAMAAQMAA
-252 ELGISLT
+252 LGIEITNSDG
-259 KSSGETKSLMEVMQD
+259 SSKSLMEVMQ
-274 LKKSIGGVD
+274 
-283 ISVTD
+283 
-288 SEGNLKSYD
+288 NL
-297 QIISEVSRTTD
+297 RTSFD
-308 GLSKVQ
+308 GLSESEQ
-314 QIQAAS
+314 AAAAS
-320 TIFGKEAMAGLLAI
+320 TIFGKESMSGMLAVI
-334 VNSSDED
+334 NASDED
-341 FAKLTDAI
+341 FAKLTESI
-349 YNSKDAAE
+349 YNCDGAAE
-357 NMALVMQ
+357 QMAATMQ
-364 DNLQGQIV
+364 DNLQGQVTI
-372 LLKSAAEGLGVAV
+372 LKSGVEGLGIAV
-385 YQHIQEP
+385 YEKLQEP
-392 LKEVAKKG
+392 LKNLAVKG
-400 YEYITQLSDAFRD
+400 QEYIGQLTDAFNS
-413 GGFEGLVNEIG
+413 GGFSGLVSEIG

-459 LPAIAPAAVQIGTAL
+459 LPAIAPAAVQIGTTL

-528 LLQAGMDLLQALA
+528 LLQAGMELLQALA

-573 LETGLEIVNSLA
+573 LATGLEIVNSLV

-672 CEKLVALIPQ
+672 CEKLVAIIPQ

-787 NTNWASVGMNIIQG
+787 NTNWASVGVHIIQG

>member
-1 VVALAD
+1 MAD

-24 IGSLGG
+24 ISALGG
-30 IASKGLKASTVAI
+30 IASKGLTASTVAI
-43 GAVSA
+43 SAVSA

-65 AGMSK
+65 AGMSN
-70 VNAISNA
+70 VEAISSA
-77 SSQTVVT
+77 SAQSVT
-84 ATGEEINAFE
+84 TASGEMVDGLTALTEKAKEMGAT
-94 ALSQKALDMGV
+94 
-105 STKFSATESAEALN
+105 TKFSATESSQALN
-119 YMAMAGWKPQQMYES
+119 YMAMAGWDAQAMYDG
-134 LAGVMNLAAASGEDL
+134 LAGIMTLAAASGEDL

-157 DAMTAF
+157 DALTAF
-163 GMSADR
+163 GMQASES
-169 AGEFADVL
+169 GHFADVL
-177 AAASANSNTNVS
+177 AQVSASANTNVGLL
-189 IMGETFKYVAPLCGT
+189 GETFKYVAPLCGT
-204 LGYSV
+204 MGYSAE
-209 QDTAV
+209 DASI

-223 IKGTQAGTS
+223 IKGSQAGTA
-232 LKTALANLA
+232 LKTAIANMA
-241 APTKNQAAAME
+241 APTKAMAAQMAA
-252 ELGISLT
+252 LGIEITNSDG
-259 KSSGETKSLMEVMQD
+259 SSKSLMEVMQ
-274 LKKSIGGVD
+274 
-283 ISVTD
+283 
-288 SEGNLKSYD
+288 NL
-297 QIISEVSRTTD
+297 RTSFD
-308 GLSKVQ
+308 GLSESEQ
-314 QIQAAS
+314 AAAAS
-320 TIFGKEAMAGLLAI
+320 TIFGKESMSGMLAVI
-334 VNSSDED
+334 NASDED
-341 FAKLTDAI
+341 FAKLTESI
-349 YNSKDAAE
+349 YNCDGAAE
-357 NMALVMQ
+357 QMAATMQ
-364 DNLQGQIV
+364 DNLQGQVTI
-372 LLKSAAEGLGVAV
+372 LKSGVEGLGIAV
-385 YQHIQEP
+385 YEKLQEP
-392 LKEVAKKG
+392 LKNLAVKG
-400 YEYITQLSDAFRD
+400 QEYIGQLTDAFNS
-413 GGFEGLVNEIG
+413 GGFSGLVSEIG

-459 LPAIAPAAVQIGTAL
+459 LPAIAPAAVQIGTTL

-541 DGILQSLPI
+541 DGILESLPI

-573 LETGLEIVNSLA
+573 LATGLEIVNSLT
-585 EGLIQAAPQI
+585 EGLMQAAPQI
-595 ATAAAQIITTLA
+595 ATAAAQIVTTLA
-607 TFVIQNLP
+607 AFVIQNLP

-628 ADTLISS
+628 ADTLITS

-787 NTNWASVGMNIIQG
+787 NTNWASVGVNIIQG

>member
-1 VVALAD
+1 MAD

-24 IGSLGG
+24 ISALGG
-30 IASKGLKASTVAI
+30 IASKGLTASTVAI
-43 GAVSA
+43 SAVSA

-65 AGMSK
+65 AGMSN
-70 VNAISNA
+70 VEAIFSA
-77 SSQTVVT
+77 SAQSVT
-84 ATGEEINAFE
+84 TASGEMVDGLTALTEKAKEMGAT
-94 ALSQKALDMGV
+94 
-105 STKFSATESAEALN
+105 TKFSATESSQALN
-119 YMAMAGWKPQQMYES
+119 YMAMAGWDAQAMYDG
-134 LAGVMNLAAASGEDL
+134 LAGIMTLAAASGEDL

-157 DAMTAF
+157 DALTAF
-163 GMSADR
+163 GMQASES
-169 AGEFADVL
+169 GHFADVL
-177 AAASANSNTNVS
+177 AQVSASANTNVGLL
-189 IMGETFKYVAPLCGT
+189 GETFKYVAPLCGT
-204 LGYSV
+204 MGYSAE
-209 QDTAV
+209 DASI

-223 IKGTQAGTS
+223 IKGSQAGTA
-232 LKTALANLA
+232 LKTAIANMA
-241 APTKNQAAAME
+241 APTKAMAAQMAA
-252 ELGISLT
+252 LGIEITNSDG
-259 KSSGETKSLMEVMQD
+259 SSKSLMEVMQ
-274 LKKSIGGVD
+274 
-283 ISVTD
+283 
-288 SEGNLKSYD
+288 NL
-297 QIISEVSRTTD
+297 RTSFD
-308 GLSKVQ
+308 GLSESEQ
-314 QIQAAS
+314 AAAAS
-320 TIFGKEAMAGLLAI
+320 TIFGKESMSGMLAVI
-334 VNSSDED
+334 NASDED
-341 FAKLTDAI
+341 FAKLTESI
-349 YNSKDAAE
+349 YNCDGAAE
-357 NMALVMQ
+357 QMAATMQ
-364 DNLQGQIV
+364 DNLQGQITI
-372 LLKSAAEGLGVAV
+372 LKSGVEGLGIAV
-385 YQHIQEP
+385 YEKLQEP
-392 LKEVAKKG
+392 LKNLAVKG
-400 YEYITQLSDAFRD
+400 QEYIGQLTDAFNS
-413 GGFEGLVNEIG
+413 GGFSGLVSEIG

-459 LPAIAPAAVQIGTAL
+459 LPAIAPAAVQIGTTL
-474 IEGIIRVVPQLLSAG
+474 IEGIIKVVPQLLSAG

-528 LLQAGMDLLQALA
+528 LLQAGMELLQALA
-541 DGILQSLPI
+541 DGVLQSLPI

-573 LETGLEIVNSLA
+573 LATGLEIVNSLV

-705 VQAAIQIMVTLVQG
+705 IQAAIQIMVTLVQG

-787 NTNWASVGMNIIQG
+787 NTNWASVGVNIIQG

-938 AEGIDRA
+938 ADGIDRA

>member
-1 VVALAD
+1 MAD

-24 IGSLGG
+24 ISALGG
-30 IASKGLKASTVAI
+30 IASKGLTASTVAI
-43 GAVSA
+43 SAVSA

-65 AGMSK
+65 AGMSN
-70 VNAISNA
+70 VEAISSA
-77 SSQTVVT
+77 SAQSVT
-84 ATGEEINAFE
+84 TASGEMVDGLTALTEKAKEMGAT
-94 ALSQKALDMGV
+94 
-105 STKFSATESAEALN
+105 TKFSATESSQALN
-119 YMAMAGWKPQQMYES
+119 YMAMAGWDAQAMYDG
-134 LAGVMNLAAASGEDL
+134 LAGIMTLAAASGEDL

-157 DAMTAF
+157 DALTAF
-163 GMSADR
+163 GMQASES
-169 AGEFADVL
+169 GHFADVL
-177 AAASANSNTNVS
+177 AQVSASANTNVGLL
-189 IMGETFKYVAPLCGT
+189 GETFKYVAPLCGT
-204 LGYSV
+204 MGYSAE
-209 QDTAV
+209 DASI

-223 IKGTQAGTS
+223 IKGSQAGTA
-232 LKTALANLA
+232 LKTAIANMA
-241 APTKNQAAAME
+241 APTKAMAAQMAA
-252 ELGISLT
+252 LGIEITNSDG
-259 KSSGETKSLMEVMQD
+259 SSKSLMEVMQNLRTSFDD
-274 LKKSIGGVD
+274 L
-283 ISVTD
+283 
-288 SEGNLKSYD
+288 SE
-297 QIISEVSRTTD
+297 SE
-308 GLSKVQ
+308 Q
-314 QIQAAS
+314 AAAAS
-320 TIFGKEAMAGLLAI
+320 TIFGKESMSGMLAVI
-334 VNSSDED
+334 NASDED
-341 FAKLTDAI
+341 FAKLTESI
-349 YNSKDAAE
+349 YNCDGAAE
-357 NMALVMQ
+357 QMAATMQ
-364 DNLQGQIV
+364 DNLQGQITI
-372 LLKSAAEGLGVAV
+372 LKSGVEGLGIAV
-385 YQHIQEP
+385 YEKLQEP
-392 LKEVAKKG
+392 LKNLAVKG
-400 YEYITQLSDAFRD
+400 QEYIGQLTDAFNS
-413 GGFEGLVNEIG
+413 GGFSGLVSEIG

-442 DAAVDC
+442 DASVDC

-459 LPAIAPAAVQIGTAL
+459 LPAIAPAAVQIGTTL
-474 IEGIIRVVPQLLSAG
+474 IEGIIKVVPQLLSAG

-573 LETGLEIVNSLA
+573 LATGLEIVNSLT
-585 EGLIQAAPQI
+585 EGLMQAAPQI
-595 ATAAAQIITTLA
+595 ATAAAQIVTTLA
-607 TFVIQNLP
+607 AFVIQNLP

-787 NTNWASVGMNIIQG
+787 NTNWASVGVNIIQG

>member
-1 VVALAD
+1 MAD

-24 IGSLGG
+24 ISALGG
-30 IASKGLKASTVAI
+30 IASKGLTASTVAI
-43 GAVSA
+43 SAISA

-65 AGMSK
+65 AGMSN
-70 VNAISNA
+70 VEAISSA
-77 SSQTVVT
+77 SAQSVT
-84 ATGEEINAFE
+84 TASGEMVDGLTALTEKAKEMGAT
-94 ALSQKALDMGV
+94 
-105 STKFSATESAEALN
+105 TKFSATESSQALN
-119 YMAMAGWKPQQMYES
+119 YMAMAGWDAQAMYDG
-134 LAGVMNLAAASGEDL
+134 LAGIMTLAAASGEDL

-157 DAMTAF
+157 DALTAF
-163 GMSADR
+163 GMQASES
-169 AGEFADVL
+169 GHFADVL
-177 AAASANSNTNVS
+177 AQVSASANTNVGLL
-189 IMGETFKYVAPLCGT
+189 GETFKYVAPLCGT
-204 LGYSV
+204 MGYSAE
-209 QDTAV
+209 DASI

-223 IKGTQAGTS
+223 IKGSQAGTA
-232 LKTALANLA
+232 LKTAIANMA
-241 APTKNQAAAME
+241 APTKAMAAQMAA
-252 ELGISLT
+252 LGIEITNSDG
-259 KSSGETKSLMEVMQD
+259 SSKSLMEVMQ
-274 LKKSIGGVD
+274 
-283 ISVTD
+283 
-288 SEGNLKSYD
+288 NL
-297 QIISEVSRTTD
+297 RTSFD
-308 GLSKVQ
+308 GLSESEQ
-314 QIQAAS
+314 AAAAS
-320 TIFGKEAMAGLLAI
+320 TIFGKESMSGMLAVI
-334 VNSSDED
+334 NASDED
-341 FAKLTDAI
+341 FAKLTESI
-349 YNSKDAAE
+349 YNCDGAAE
-357 NMALVMQ
+357 QMAATMQ
-364 DNLQGQIV
+364 DNLQGQVTI
-372 LLKSAAEGLGVAV
+372 LKSGVEGLGIAV
-385 YQHIQEP
+385 YEKLQEP
-392 LKEVAKKG
+392 LKNLAVKG
-400 YEYITQLSDAFRD
+400 QEYIGQLTDAFNS
-413 GGFEGLVNEIG
+413 GGFSGLVSEIG

-448 IDAFIGGISSA
+448 IDAFICGISSA
-459 LPAIAPAAVQIGTAL
+459 LPAIAPAAVQIGTTL
-474 IEGIIRVVPQLLSAG
+474 IEGIIKVVPQLLSAG

-672 CEKLVALIPQ
+672 CEKLVAIIPQ

-705 VQAAIQIMVTLVQG
+705 IQAAIQIMVTLVQG

-787 NTNWASVGMNIIQG
+787 NTNWASVGVNIIQG

>member
-1 VVALAD
+1 MAD

-24 IGSLGG
+24 ISALGG
-30 IASKGLKASTVAI
+30 IASKGLTASTVAI
-43 GAVSA
+43 SAVSA

-65 AGMSK
+65 AGMSN
-70 VNAISNA
+70 VEAISSA
-77 SSQTVVT
+77 SAQSVT
-84 ATGEEINAFE
+84 TASGEMVDGLTALTEKAKEMGAT
-94 ALSQKALDMGV
+94 
-105 STKFSATESAEALN
+105 TKFSATESSQALN
-119 YMAMAGWKPQQMYES
+119 YMAMAGWDAQAMYDG
-134 LAGVMNLAAASGEDL
+134 LAGIMTLAAASGEDL

-157 DAMTAF
+157 DALTAF
-163 GMSADR
+163 GMQASES
-169 AGEFADVL
+169 GHFADVL
-177 AAASANSNTNVS
+177 AQVSASANTNVGLL
-189 IMGETFKYVAPLCGT
+189 GETFKYVAPLCGT
-204 LGYSV
+204 MGYSAE
-209 QDTAV
+209 DASI

-223 IKGTQAGTS
+223 IKGSQAGTA
-232 LKTALANLA
+232 LKTAIANMA
-241 APTKNQAAAME
+241 APTKAMAAQMAA
-252 ELGISLT
+252 LGIEITNSDG
-259 KSSGETKSLMEVMQD
+259 SSKSLMEVMQ
-274 LKKSIGGVD
+274 
-283 ISVTD
+283 
-288 SEGNLKSYD
+288 NL
-297 QIISEVSRTTD
+297 RTSFD
-308 GLSKVQ
+308 GLSESEQ
-314 QIQAAS
+314 AAAAS
-320 TIFGKEAMAGLLAI
+320 TIFGKESMSGMLAVI
-334 VNSSDED
+334 NASDED
-341 FAKLTDAI
+341 FAKLTESI
-349 YNSKDAAE
+349 YNCDGAAE
-357 NMALVMQ
+357 QMAATMQ
-364 DNLQGQIV
+364 DNLQGQVTI
-372 LLKSAAEGLGVAV
+372 LKSGVEGLGIAV
-385 YQHIQEP
+385 YEKLQEP
-392 LKEVAKKG
+392 LKNLAVKG
-400 YEYITQLSDAFRD
+400 QEYIGQLTDAFNS
-413 GGFEGLVNEIG
+413 GGFSGLVSEIG

-459 LPAIAPAAVQIGTAL
+459 LPAIAPAAVQIGTTL
-474 IEGIIRVVPQLLSAG
+474 IEGIIKVVPQLLSAG

-672 CEKLVALIPQ
+672 CEKLVAIIPQ

-705 VQAAIQIMVTLVQG
+705 IQAAIQIMVTLVQG

-787 NTNWASVGMNIIQG
+787 NTNWASVGVNIIQG

>member
-1 VVALAD
+1 MAD

-24 IGSLGG
+24 ISALGG
-30 IASKGLKASTVAI
+30 IASKGLTASTVAI
-43 GAVSA
+43 SAVSA

-59 VGSDFE
+59 AGSDFE
-65 AGMSK
+65 AGMSN
-70 VNAISNA
+70 VEAISSA
-77 SSQTVVT
+77 SAQSVT
-84 ATGEEINAFE
+84 TASGEMVDGLTALTDKAKEMGAT
-94 ALSQKALDMGV
+94 
-105 STKFSATESAEALN
+105 TKFSATESSQALN
-119 YMAMAGWKPQQMYES
+119 YMAMAGWDAQEMYDG
-134 LAGVMNLAAASGEDL
+134 LAGVMTLAAASGEDL

-157 DAMTAF
+157 DALTAF
-163 GMSADR
+163 GMQASES
-169 AGEFADVL
+169 GHFADVL
-177 AAASANSNTNVS
+177 AQVSASANTNVGLL
-189 IMGETFKYVAPLCGT
+189 GETFKYVAPLCGT
-204 LGYSV
+204 MGYSAE
-209 QDTAV
+209 DASI

-223 IKGTQAGTS
+223 IKGSQAGTA
-232 LKTALANLA
+232 LKTAIANMA
-241 APTKNQAAAME
+241 APTKAMAAQMAA
-252 ELGISLT
+252 LGIEITNSDG
-259 KSSGETKSLMEVMQD
+259 SSKSLMEVMQ
-274 LKKSIGGVD
+274 
-283 ISVTD
+283 
-288 SEGNLKSYD
+288 NL
-297 QIISEVSRTTD
+297 RTSFD
-308 GLSKVQ
+308 GLSESEQ
-314 QIQAAS
+314 AAAAS
-320 TIFGKEAMAGLLAI
+320 TIFGKESMSGMLAVI
-334 VNSSDED
+334 NASDED
-341 FAKLTDAI
+341 FAKLTESI
-349 YNSKDAAE
+349 YNCDGAAE
-357 NMALVMQ
+357 QMAATMQ
-364 DNLQGQIV
+364 DNLQGQITI
-372 LLKSAAEGLGVAV
+372 LKSGVEGLGIAV
-385 YQHIQEP
+385 YEKLQEP
-392 LKEVAKKG
+392 LKNLAVKG
-400 YEYITQLSDAFRD
+400 QEYIGQLTDAFNS
-413 GGFEGLVNEIG
+413 GGFSGLVSEIG

-459 LPAIAPAAVQIGTAL
+459 LPAIAPAAVQIGTTL

-528 LLQAGMDLLQALA
+528 LLQAGMELLQALA

-573 LETGLEIVNSLA
+573 LATGLEIVNSLV

-595 ATAAAQIITTLA
+595 ATAASQIITTLA

-787 NTNWASVGMNIIQG
+787 NTNWASVGVNIIQG

-919 QVAQTAGEAMDYD
+919 QVTQTAGEAMDYD

-938 AEGIDRA
+938 ADGIDRA

>member
-1 VVALAD
+1 MAD
-7 GEVVIDTSLN
+7 GEVVIDTSLD

-24 IGSLGG
+24 ISALGG
-30 IASKGLKASTVAI
+30 IASKGLTASTVAI
-43 GAVSA
+43 SAVSA

-65 AGMSK
+65 AGMSN
-70 VNAISNA
+70 VEAISSA
-77 SSQTVVT
+77 SAQSVT
-84 ATGEEINAFE
+84 TASGEMVDGLTALTDKAKEMGAT
-94 ALSQKALDMGV
+94 
-105 STKFSATESAEALN
+105 TKFSATESSQALN
-119 YMAMAGWKPQQMYES
+119 YMAMAGWDAQAMYDG
-134 LAGVMNLAAASGEDL
+134 LAGIMTLAAASGEDL

-157 DAMTAF
+157 DALTAF
-163 GMSADR
+163 GMQASES
-169 AGEFADVL
+169 GHFADVL
-177 AAASANSNTNVS
+177 AQVSASANTNVGLL
-189 IMGETFKYVAPLCGT
+189 GETFKYVAPLCGT
-204 LGYSV
+204 MGYSAE
-209 QDTAV
+209 DASI

-223 IKGTQAGTS
+223 IKGSQAGTA
-232 LKTALANLA
+232 LKTAIANMA
-241 APTKNQAAAME
+241 APTKAMAAQMAA
-252 ELGISLT
+252 LGIEITNSDG
-259 KSSGETKSLMEVMQD
+259 SSKSLMEVMQ
-274 LKKSIGGVD
+274 
-283 ISVTD
+283 
-288 SEGNLKSYD
+288 NL
-297 QIISEVSRTTD
+297 RTSFD
-308 GLSKVQ
+308 GLSESEQ
-314 QIQAAS
+314 AAAAS
-320 TIFGKEAMAGLLAI
+320 TIFGKESMSGMLAVI
-334 VNSSDED
+334 NASDED
-341 FAKLTDAI
+341 FAKLTESI
-349 YNSKDAAE
+349 YNCDGAAE
-357 NMALVMQ
+357 QMAATMQ
-364 DNLQGQIV
+364 DNLQGQITI
-372 LLKSAAEGLGVAV
+372 LKSGVEGLGIAV
-385 YQHIQEP
+385 YEKLQEP
-392 LKEVAKKG
+392 LKNLAVKG
-400 YEYITQLSDAFRD
+400 QEYIGQLTDAFNS
-413 GGFEGLVNEIG
+413 GGFSGLVSEIG

-459 LPAIAPAAVQIGTAL
+459 LPAIAPAAVQIGTTL

-541 DGILQSLPI
+541 DGILESLPI

-573 LETGLEIVNSLA
+573 LATGLEIVNSLT
-585 EGLIQAAPQI
+585 EGLMQAAPQI
-595 ATAAAQIITTLA
+595 ATAAAQIVTTLA
-607 TFVIQNLP
+607 AFVIQNLP
-615 TIALAAVEIISTL
+615 AIALAAVEIISTL

-787 NTNWASVGMNIIQG
+787 NTNWASVGVNIIQG

>member
-1 VVALAD
+1 MAD

-24 IGSLGG
+24 ISALGG
-30 IASKGLKASTVAI
+30 IASKGLTASTVAI
-43 GAVSA
+43 SAVSA

-65 AGMSK
+65 AGMSN
-70 VNAISNA
+70 VEAISSA
-77 SSQTVVT
+77 SAQSVT
-84 ATGEEINAFE
+84 TASGEMVDGLTALTDKAKEMGAT
-94 ALSQKALDMGV
+94 
-105 STKFSATESAEALN
+105 TKFSATESSQALN
-119 YMAMAGWKPQQMYES
+119 YMAMAGWDAQAMYDG
-134 LAGVMNLAAASGEDL
+134 LAGIMTLAAASGEDL

-157 DAMTAF
+157 DALTAF
-163 GMSADR
+163 GMQASES
-169 AGEFADVL
+169 GHFADVL
-177 AAASANSNTNVS
+177 AQVSASANTNVGLL
-189 IMGETFKYVAPLCGT
+189 GETFKYVAPLCGT
-204 LGYSV
+204 MGYSAE
-209 QDTAV
+209 DASI

-223 IKGTQAGTS
+223 IKGSQAGTA
-232 LKTALANLA
+232 LKTAIANMA
-241 APTKNQAAAME
+241 APTKAMAAQMAA
-252 ELGISLT
+252 LGIEITNSDG
-259 KSSGETKSLMEVMQD
+259 SSKSLMEVMQ
-274 LKKSIGGVD
+274 
-283 ISVTD
+283 
-288 SEGNLKSYD
+288 NL
-297 QIISEVSRTTD
+297 RTSFD
-308 GLSKVQ
+308 GLSESEQ
-314 QIQAAS
+314 AAAAS
-320 TIFGKEAMAGLLAI
+320 TIFGKESMSGMLAVI
-334 VNSSDED
+334 NASDED
-341 FAKLTDAI
+341 FAKLTESI
-349 YNSKDAAE
+349 YDCDGAAE
-357 NMALVMQ
+357 QMAATMQ
-364 DNLQGQIV
+364 DNLQGQVTILESGV
-372 LLKSAAEGLGVAV
+372 EGLGIAV
-385 YQHIQEP
+385 YEKLQEP
-392 LKEVAKKG
+392 LKNLAVKG
-400 YEYITQLSDAFRD
+400 QEYIGQLTDAFNS
-413 GGFEGLVNEIG
+413 GGFSGLVSEIG

-459 LPAIAPAAVQIGTAL
+459 LPAIAPAAVQIGTTL

-541 DGILQSLPI
+541 DGILESLPI

-573 LETGLEIVNSLA
+573 LATGLEIVNSLT
-585 EGLIQAAPQI
+585 EGLMQAAPQI
-595 ATAAAQIITTLA
+595 ATAAAQIVTTLA
-607 TFVIQNLP
+607 AFVIQNLP
-615 TIALAAVEIISTL
+615 AIALAAVEIISTL

-719 IIAQIP
+719 IITQIP

-787 NTNWASVGMNIIQG
+787 NTNWASVGVNIIQG

>member
-1 VVALAD
+1 MAD

-24 IGSLGG
+24 ISALGG
-30 IASKGLKASTVAI
+30 IASKGLTASTVAI
-43 GAVSA
+43 SAVSA

-65 AGMSK
+65 AGMSN
-70 VNAISNA
+70 VEAISSA
-77 SSQTVVT
+77 SAQSVT
-84 ATGEEINAFE
+84 TASGEMVDGLTALTDKAKEMGAT
-94 ALSQKALDMGV
+94 
-105 STKFSATESAEALN
+105 TKFSATESSQALN
-119 YMAMAGWKPQQMYES
+119 YMAMAGWDAQEMYDG
-134 LAGVMNLAAASGEDL
+134 LAGVMTLAAASGEDL

-157 DAMTAF
+157 DALTAF
-163 GMSADR
+163 GMQASES
-169 AGEFADVL
+169 GHFADVL
-177 AAASANSNTNVS
+177 AQVSASANTNVGLL
-189 IMGETFKYVAPLCGT
+189 GETFKYVAPLCGT
-204 LGYSV
+204 MGYSAE
-209 QDTAV
+209 DASI

-223 IKGTQAGTS
+223 IKGSQAGTA
-232 LKTALANLA
+232 LKTAIANMA
-241 APTKNQAAAME
+241 APTKAMAAQMAA
-252 ELGISLT
+252 LGIEITNSDG
-259 KSSGETKSLMEVMQD
+259 SSKSLMEVMQ
-274 LKKSIGGVD
+274 
-283 ISVTD
+283 
-288 SEGNLKSYD
+288 NL
-297 QIISEVSRTTD
+297 RTSFD
-308 GLSKVQ
+308 GLSESEQ
-314 QIQAAS
+314 AAAAS
-320 TIFGKEAMAGLLAI
+320 TIFGKESMSGMLAVI
-334 VNSSDED
+334 NASDED
-341 FAKLTDAI
+341 FAKLTESI
-349 YNSKDAAE
+349 YNCDGAAE
-357 NMALVMQ
+357 QMAATMQ
-364 DNLQGQIV
+364 DNLQGQITI
-372 LLKSAAEGLGVAV
+372 LKSGVEGLGIAV
-385 YQHIQEP
+385 YEKLQEP
-392 LKEVAKKG
+392 LKNLAVKG
-400 YEYITQLSDAFRD
+400 QEYIGQLTDAFNS
-413 GGFEGLVNEIG
+413 GGFSGLVSEIG

-442 DAAVDC
+442 DASVDC

-459 LPAIAPAAVQIGTAL
+459 LPAIVPAAVQIGTTL

-528 LLQAGMDLLQALA
+528 LLQAGMELLQALA

-573 LETGLEIVNSLA
+573 LATGLEIVNSLV

-705 VQAAIQIMVTLVQG
+705 IQAAIQIMVTLVQG

-787 NTNWASVGMNIIQG
+787 NTNWASVGVNIIQG

-919 QVAQTAGEAMDYD
+919 QVTQTAGEAMDYD

>member
-1 VVALAD
+1 MAD

-24 IGSLGG
+24 ISALGG
-30 IASKGLKASTVAI
+30 IASKGLTASTVAI
-43 GAVSA
+43 SAVSA

-65 AGMSK
+65 AGMSN
-70 VNAISNA
+70 VEAISSA
-77 SSQTVVT
+77 SAQSVT
-84 ATGEEINAFE
+84 TASGEMVDGLTALTDKAKEMGAT
-94 ALSQKALDMGV
+94 
-105 STKFSATESAEALN
+105 TKFSATESSQALN
-119 YMAMAGWKPQQMYES
+119 YMAMAGWDAQAMYDG
-134 LAGVMNLAAASGEDL
+134 LAGIMTLAAASGEDL

-157 DAMTAF
+157 DALTAF
-163 GMSADR
+163 GMQASES
-169 AGEFADVL
+169 GHFADVL
-177 AAASANSNTNVS
+177 AQVSASANTNVGLL
-189 IMGETFKYVAPLCGT
+189 GETFKYVAPLCGT
-204 LGYSV
+204 MGYSAE
-209 QDTAV
+209 DASI

-223 IKGTQAGTS
+223 IKGSQAGTA
-232 LKTALANLA
+232 LKTAIANMA
-241 APTKNQAAAME
+241 APTKAMAAQMAA
-252 ELGISLT
+252 LGIEITNSDG
-259 KSSGETKSLMEVMQD
+259 SSKSLMEVMQ
-274 LKKSIGGVD
+274 
-283 ISVTD
+283 
-288 SEGNLKSYD
+288 NL
-297 QIISEVSRTTD
+297 RTSFD
-308 GLSKVQ
+308 GLSESEQ
-314 QIQAAS
+314 AAAAS
-320 TIFGKEAMAGLLAI
+320 TIFGKESMSGMLAVI
-334 VNSSDED
+334 NASDED
-341 FAKLTDAI
+341 FAKLTESI
-349 YNSKDAAE
+349 YDCDGAAE
-357 NMALVMQ
+357 QMAATMQ
-364 DNLQGQIV
+364 DNLQGQITI
-372 LLKSAAEGLGVAV
+372 LKSGVEGLGIAV
-385 YQHIQEP
+385 YEKLQEP
-392 LKEVAKKG
+392 LKNLAVKG
-400 YEYITQLSDAFRD
+400 QEYIGQLTDAFNS
-413 GGFEGLVNEIG
+413 GGFSGLVSEIG

-459 LPAIAPAAVQIGTAL
+459 LPAIAPAAVQIGTTL

-541 DGILQSLPI
+541 DGILESLPI

-573 LETGLEIVNSLA
+573 LATGLEIVNSLT
-585 EGLIQAAPQI
+585 EGLMQAAPQI
-595 ATAAAQIITTLA
+595 ATAAAQIVTTLA
-607 TFVIQNLP
+607 AFVIQNLP

-787 NTNWASVGMNIIQG
+787 NTNWASVGVNIIQG

-919 QVAQTAGEAMDYD
+919 QVAQTADEAMDYD

>member
-1 VVALAD
+1 MAD

-24 IGSLGG
+24 ISALGG
-30 IASKGLKASTVAI
+30 IASKGLTASTVAI
-43 GAVSA
+43 SAVSA

-65 AGMSK
+65 AGMSN
-70 VNAISNA
+70 VEAISSA
-77 SSQTVVT
+77 SAQSVT
-84 ATGEEINAFE
+84 TASGEMVDGLTALTDKAKEMGAT
-94 ALSQKALDMGV
+94 
-105 STKFSATESAEALN
+105 TKFSATESSQALN
-119 YMAMAGWKPQQMYES
+119 YMAMAGWDAQAMYDG
-134 LAGVMNLAAASGEDL
+134 LAGIMTLAAASGEDL

-157 DAMTAF
+157 DALTAF
-163 GMSADR
+163 GMQASES
-169 AGEFADVL
+169 GHFADVL
-177 AAASANSNTNVS
+177 AQVSASANTNVGLL
-189 IMGETFKYVAPLCGT
+189 GETFKYVAPLCGT
-204 LGYSV
+204 MGYSAE
-209 QDTAV
+209 DASI

-223 IKGTQAGTS
+223 IKGSQAGTA
-232 LKTALANLA
+232 LKTAIANMA
-241 APTKNQAAAME
+241 APTKAMAAQMAA
-252 ELGISLT
+252 LGIEITNSDG
-259 KSSGETKSLMEVMQD
+259 SSKSLMEVMQ
-274 LKKSIGGVD
+274 
-283 ISVTD
+283 
-288 SEGNLKSYD
+288 NL
-297 QIISEVSRTTD
+297 RTSFD
-308 GLSKVQ
+308 GLSESEQ
-314 QIQAAS
+314 AAAAS
-320 TIFGKEAMAGLLAI
+320 TIFGKESMSGMLAVI
-334 VNSSDED
+334 NASDED
-341 FAKLTDAI
+341 FAKLTESI
-349 YNSKDAAE
+349 YDCDGAAE
-357 NMALVMQ
+357 QMAATMQ
-364 DNLQGQIV
+364 DNLQGQVTI
-372 LLKSAAEGLGVAV
+372 LKSGVEGLGIAV
-385 YQHIQEP
+385 YEKLQEP
-392 LKEVAKKG
+392 LKNLAVKG
-400 YEYITQLSDAFRD
+400 QEYIGQLTDAFNS
-413 GGFEGLVNEIG
+413 GGFSGLVSEIG

-459 LPAIAPAAVQIGTAL
+459 LPAIAPAAVQIGTTL

-541 DGILQSLPI
+541 DGILESLPI

-573 LETGLEIVNSLA
+573 LATGLEIVNSLT
-585 EGLIQAAPQI
+585 EGLMQAAPQI
-595 ATAAAQIITTLA
+595 ATAAAQIVTTLA
-607 TFVIQNLP
+607 AFVIQNLP

-769 HVIAAIP
+769 HVIAVIP

-787 NTNWASVGMNIIQG
+787 NTNWASVGVNIIHG

-919 QVAQTAGEAMDYD
+919 QVTQTAGEAMDYD

-938 AEGIDRA
+938 ADGIDRA

>member
-1 VVALAD
+1 MAD

-24 IGSLGG
+24 ISALGG
-30 IASKGLKASTVAI
+30 IASKGLTASTVAI
-43 GAVSA
+43 SAVSA

-65 AGMSK
+65 AGMSN
-70 VNAISNA
+70 VEAISSA
-77 SSQTVVT
+77 SAQSVT
-84 ATGEEINAFE
+84 TASGEMVDGLTALTDKAKEMGAT
-94 ALSQKALDMGV
+94 
-105 STKFSATESAEALN
+105 TKFSATESSQALN
-119 YMAMAGWKPQQMYES
+119 YMAMAGWDAQAMYDG
-134 LAGVMNLAAASGEDL
+134 LAGIMTLAAASGEDL

-157 DAMTAF
+157 DALTAF
-163 GMSADR
+163 GMQASES
-169 AGEFADVL
+169 GHFADVL
-177 AAASANSNTNVS
+177 AQVSASANTNVGLL
-189 IMGETFKYVAPLCGT
+189 GETFKYVAPLCGT
-204 LGYSV
+204 MGYSAE
-209 QDTAV
+209 DASI

-223 IKGTQAGTS
+223 IKGSQAGTA
-232 LKTALANLA
+232 LKTAIANMA
-241 APTKNQAAAME
+241 APTKAMAAQMAA
-252 ELGISLT
+252 LGIEITNSDG
-259 KSSGETKSLMEVMQD
+259 SSKSLMEVMQ
-274 LKKSIGGVD
+274 
-283 ISVTD
+283 
-288 SEGNLKSYD
+288 NL
-297 QIISEVSRTTD
+297 RTSFD
-308 GLSKVQ
+308 GLSESEQ
-314 QIQAAS
+314 AAAAS
-320 TIFGKEAMAGLLAI
+320 TIFGKESMSGMLAVI
-334 VNSSDED
+334 NASDED
-341 FAKLTDAI
+341 FAKLTESI
-349 YNSKDAAE
+349 YNCDGAAE
-357 NMALVMQ
+357 QMAATMQ
-364 DNLQGQIV
+364 DNLQGQVTI
-372 LLKSAAEGLGVAV
+372 LKSGVEGLGIAV
-385 YQHIQEP
+385 YEKLQEP
-392 LKEVAKKG
+392 LKNLAVKG
-400 YEYITQLSDAFRD
+400 QEYIGQLTDAFNS
-413 GGFEGLVNEIG
+413 GGFSGLVSEIG

-459 LPAIAPAAVQIGTAL
+459 LPAIAHAAVQIGTTL
-474 IEGIIRVVPQLLSAG
+474 IEGIIKVVPQLLSAG

-672 CEKLVALIPQ
+672 CEKLVAIIPQ

-705 VQAAIQIMVTLVQG
+705 IQAAIQIMVTLVQG

-787 NTNWASVGMNIIQG
+787 NTNWASVGVNIIQG

>member
-1 VVALAD
+1 MAD

-24 IGSLGG
+24 ISALGG
-30 IASKGLKASTVAI
+30 IASKGLTASTVAI
-43 GAVSA
+43 SAVSA

-65 AGMSK
+65 AGMSN
-70 VNAISNA
+70 VEAISSA
-77 SSQTVVT
+77 SAQSVT
-84 ATGEEINAFE
+84 TASGEMVDGLTALTEKAKEMGAT
-94 ALSQKALDMGV
+94 
-105 STKFSATESAEALN
+105 TKFSATESSQALN
-119 YMAMAGWKPQQMYES
+119 YMAMAGWDAQAMYDG
-134 LAGVMNLAAASGEDL
+134 LAGIMTLAAASGEDL

-157 DAMTAF
+157 DALTAF
-163 GMSADR
+163 GMQASES
-169 AGEFADVL
+169 GHFADVL
-177 AAASANSNTNVS
+177 AQVSASANTNVGLL
-189 IMGETFKYVAPLCGT
+189 GETFKYVAPLCGT
-204 LGYSV
+204 MGYSAE
-209 QDTAV
+209 DASI

-223 IKGTQAGTS
+223 IKGSQAGTA
-232 LKTALANLA
+232 LKTAIANMA
-241 APTKNQAAAME
+241 APTKAMAAQMAA
-252 ELGISLT
+252 LGIEITNSDG
-259 KSSGETKSLMEVMQD
+259 SSKSLMEVMQ
-274 LKKSIGGVD
+274 
-283 ISVTD
+283 
-288 SEGNLKSYD
+288 NL
-297 QIISEVSRTTD
+297 RTSFD
-308 GLSKVQ
+308 GLSESEQ
-314 QIQAAS
+314 AAAAS
-320 TIFGKEAMAGLLAI
+320 TIFGKESMSGMLAVI
-334 VNSSDED
+334 NASDED
-341 FAKLTDAI
+341 FAKLTESI
-349 YNSKDAAE
+349 YNCDGAAE
-357 NMALVMQ
+357 QMAATMQ
-364 DNLQGQIV
+364 DNLQGQVTI
-372 LLKSAAEGLGVAV
+372 LKSGVEGLGIAV
-385 YQHIQEP
+385 YEKLQEP
-392 LKEVAKKG
+392 LKNLAVKG
-400 YEYITQLSDAFRD
+400 QEYIGQLTDAFNS
-413 GGFEGLVNEIG
+413 GGFSGLVSEIG

-459 LPAIAPAAVQIGTAL
+459 LPAIAPAAVQIGTTL
-474 IEGIIRVVPQLLSAG
+474 IEGIIKVVPQLLSAG

-509 AFVEAVAAV
+509 AFAEAVAAV

-573 LETGLEIVNSLA
+573 LATGLEIVNSLA

-607 TFVIQNLP
+607 TFVVQNLP

-635 IPSLLKSVVDIMQ
+635 IPSLLKSVVEIMQ

-787 NTNWASVGMNIIQG
+787 NTNWASVGVNIIQG

-919 QVAQTAGEAMDYD
+919 QVTQTAGETMDYD

>member
-1 VVALAD
+1 MAD

-24 IGSLGG
+24 ISALGG
-30 IASKGLKASTVAI
+30 IASKGLTASTVAI
-43 GAVSA
+43 SAVSA
-48 ALSTCAGYAIK
+48 ALSTCAAYAIK

-65 AGMSK
+65 AGMSN
-70 VNAISNA
+70 VEAISSA
-77 SSQTVVT
+77 SAQSVT
-84 ATGEEINAFE
+84 TASGEMVDGLTALTEKAKEMGAT
-94 ALSQKALDMGV
+94 
-105 STKFSATESAEALN
+105 TKFSATESSQALN
-119 YMAMAGWKPQQMYES
+119 YMAMAGWDAQDMYDG
-134 LAGVMNLAAASGEDL
+134 LAGIMTLAAASGEDL

-157 DAMTAF
+157 DALTAF
-163 GMSADR
+163 GMQASES
-169 AGEFADVL
+169 GHFADVL
-177 AAASANSNTNVS
+177 AQVSASANTNVGLL
-189 IMGETFKYVAPLCGT
+189 GETFKYVAPLCGT
-204 LGYSV
+204 MGYSAE
-209 QDTAV
+209 DASI

-223 IKGTQAGTS
+223 IKGSQAGTA
-232 LKTALANLA
+232 LKTAIANMA
-241 APTKNQAAAME
+241 APTKAMAAQMAA
-252 ELGISLT
+252 LGIEISNSDG
-259 KSSGETKSLMEVMQD
+259 SSKSLMEVMQ
-274 LKKSIGGVD
+274 
-283 ISVTD
+283 
-288 SEGNLKSYD
+288 NL
-297 QIISEVSRTTD
+297 RTSFD
-308 GLSKVQ
+308 GLSESEQ
-314 QIQAAS
+314 AAAAS
-320 TIFGKEAMAGLLAI
+320 TIFGKESMSGMLAVI
-334 VNSSDED
+334 NASDED
-341 FAKLTDAI
+341 FAKLTESI
-349 YNSKDAAE
+349 YNCDGAAE
-357 NMALVMQ
+357 QMAATMQ
-364 DNLQGQIV
+364 DNLQGQITI
-372 LLKSAAEGLGVAV
+372 LKSGVEGLGIAV
-385 YQHIQEP
+385 YEKLQEP
-392 LKEVAKKG
+392 LKNLAVKG
-400 YEYITQLSDAFRD
+400 QEYVGQLTDAFNS
-413 GGFEGLVNEIG
+413 GGFSGLVAEIG

-436 YAPKLV
+436 YALKLV

-448 IDAFIGGISSA
+448 INAFIGGISSA
-459 LPAIAPAAVQIGTAL
+459 LPAIAPAAVQIGTTL
-474 IEGIIRVVPQLLSAG
+474 IEGIIKVVPQLLSTG

-541 DGILQSLPI
+541 DGILESLPI

-573 LETGLEIVNSLA
+573 LATGLEIVNSLT
-585 EGLIQAAPQI
+585 EGLMQAAPQI
-595 ATAAAQIITTLA
+595 ATAAAQIVTTLA
-607 TFVIQNLP
+607 AFVIQNLP
-615 TIALAAVEIISTL
+615 TIALAAVEIITTLATSVVENLPTIALAAVEIISML
-628 ADTLISS
+628 ADTLITS

-672 CEKLVALIPQ
+672 CEKLIALIPQ

-769 HVIAAIP
+769 HVVAAIP

-787 NTNWASVGMNIIQG
+787 NTNWASVGVNIIQG

>member
-1 VVALAD
+1 MAD

-24 IGSLGG
+24 ISALGG
-30 IASKGLKASTVAI
+30 IASKGLTASTVAI
-43 GAVSA
+43 SAVSA

-65 AGMSK
+65 AGMSN
-70 VNAISNA
+70 VEAISSA
-77 SSQTVVT
+77 SAQSVT
-84 ATGEEINAFE
+84 TASGEMVDGLTALTEKAKEMGAT
-94 ALSQKALDMGV
+94 
-105 STKFSATESAEALN
+105 TKFSATESSQALN
-119 YMAMAGWKPQQMYES
+119 YMAMAGWDAQAMYDG
-134 LAGVMNLAAASGEDL
+134 LAGIMTLAAASGEDL

-157 DAMTAF
+157 DALTAF
-163 GMSADR
+163 GMQASES
-169 AGEFADVL
+169 GHFADVL
-177 AAASANSNTNVS
+177 AQVSASANTNVGLL
-189 IMGETFKYVAPLCGT
+189 GETFKYVAPLCGT
-204 LGYSV
+204 MGYSAE
-209 QDTAV
+209 DASI

-223 IKGTQAGTS
+223 IKGSQAGTA
-232 LKTALANLA
+232 LKTAIANMA
-241 APTKNQAAAME
+241 APTKAMAAQMAA
-252 ELGISLT
+252 LGIEITNSDG
-259 KSSGETKSLMEVMQD
+259 SSKSLMEVMQ
-274 LKKSIGGVD
+274 
-283 ISVTD
+283 
-288 SEGNLKSYD
+288 NL
-297 QIISEVSRTTD
+297 RTSFD
-308 GLSKVQ
+308 GLSESEQ
-314 QIQAAS
+314 AAAAS
-320 TIFGKEAMAGLLAI
+320 TIFGKESMSGMLAVI
-334 VNSSDED
+334 NASDED
-341 FAKLTDAI
+341 FAKLTESI
-349 YNSKDAAE
+349 YNCDGAAE
-357 NMALVMQ
+357 QMAATMQ
-364 DNLQGQIV
+364 DNLQGQVTI
-372 LLKSAAEGLGVAV
+372 LKSGVEGLGIAV
-385 YQHIQEP
+385 YEKLQEP
-392 LKEVAKKG
+392 LKNLAVKG
-400 YEYITQLSDAFRD
+400 QEYIGQLTDAFNS
-413 GGFEGLVNEIG
+413 GGFSGLVSEIG

-448 IDAFIGGISSA
+448 IDAFICGISSA
-459 LPAIAPAAVQIGTAL
+459 LPAIAPAAVQIGTTL
-474 IEGIIRVVPQLLSAG
+474 IEGIIKVVPQLLSAG

-628 ADTLISS
+628 ADTLVSS

-672 CEKLVALIPQ
+672 CEKLVAIIPQ

-705 VQAAIQIMVTLVQG
+705 IQAAIQIMVTLVQG

-787 NTNWASVGMNIIQG
+787 NTNWASVGVNIIQG

>member
-1 VVALAD
+1 MAD

-24 IGSLGG
+24 ISALGG
-30 IASKGLKASTVAI
+30 IASKGLTASTVAI
-43 GAVSA
+43 SAVSA

-65 AGMSK
+65 AGMSN
-70 VNAISNA
+70 VEAISSA
-77 SSQTVVT
+77 SAQSVT
-84 ATGEEINAFE
+84 TASGEMVDGLTALTDKAKEMGAT
-94 ALSQKALDMGV
+94 
-105 STKFSATESAEALN
+105 TKFSATESSQALN
-119 YMAMAGWKPQQMYES
+119 YMAMAGWDAQAMYDG
-134 LAGVMNLAAASGEDL
+134 LAGIMTLAAASGEDL

-157 DAMTAF
+157 DALTAF
-163 GMSADR
+163 GMQASES
-169 AGEFADVL
+169 GHFADVL
-177 AAASANSNTNVS
+177 AQVSASANTNVG
-189 IMGETFKYVAPLCGT
+189 MLGETFKYVAPLCGT
-204 LGYSV
+204 MGYSAE
-209 QDTAV
+209 DASI

-223 IKGTQAGTS
+223 IKGSQAGTA
-232 LKTALANLA
+232 LKTAIANMA
-241 APTKNQAAAME
+241 APTKAMAAQMAA
-252 ELGISLT
+252 LGIEITNSDG
-259 KSSGETKSLMEVMQD
+259 SSKSLMEVMQ
-274 LKKSIGGVD
+274 
-283 ISVTD
+283 
-288 SEGNLKSYD
+288 NL
-297 QIISEVSRTTD
+297 RTSFD
-308 GLSKVQ
+308 GLSESEQ
-314 QIQAAS
+314 AAAAS
-320 TIFGKEAMAGLLAI
+320 TIFGKESMSGMLAVI
-334 VNSSDED
+334 NASDED
-341 FAKLTDAI
+341 FAKLTESI
-349 YNSKDAAE
+349 YDCDGAAE
-357 NMALVMQ
+357 QMAATMQ
-364 DNLQGQIV
+364 DNLQGQITI
-372 LLKSAAEGLGVAV
+372 LKSGVEGLGIAV
-385 YQHIQEP
+385 YEKLQEP
-392 LKEVAKKG
+392 LKNLAVKG
-400 YEYITQLSDAFRD
+400 QEYIGQLTDAFNS
-413 GGFEGLVNEIG
+413 GGFSGLVSEIG

-459 LPAIAPAAVQIGTAL
+459 LPAIAPAAVQIGTTL

-541 DGILQSLPI
+541 DGILESLPI

-573 LETGLEIVNSLA
+573 LATGLEIVNSLT
-585 EGLIQAAPQI
+585 EGLMQAAPQI
-595 ATAAAQIITTLA
+595 ATAAAQIVTTLA
-607 TFVIQNLP
+607 AFVIQNLP

-787 NTNWASVGMNIIQG
+787 NTNWASVGVNIIQG

-919 QVAQTAGEAMDYD
+919 QVAQTADEAMDYD

>member
-1 VVALAD
+1 MAD
-7 GEVVIDTSLN
+7 GEVVIDTSLD

-24 IGSLGG
+24 ISALGG

-70 VNAISNA
+70 VNAISSA
-77 SSQTVVT
+77 SSKQVITD
-84 ATGEEINAFE
+84 AGEIVDGFT
-94 ALSQKALDMGV
+94 ALSDKAEEMGRA
-105 STKFSATESAEALN
+105 TKFSATESAEALN
-119 YMAMAGWKPQQMYES
+119 YMAMAGWEPQQMYDG
-134 LAGVMNLAAASGEDL
+134 LAGMMSLAAASGEDL

-157 DAMTAF
+157 DALTAF
-163 GMSADR
+163 GLGAED
-169 AGEFADVL
+169 AGMFADVL
-177 AAASANSNTNVS
+177 ASASSNSNTNVAL
-189 IMGETFKYVAPLCGT
+189 MGETFKYVAPLCGT
-204 LGYSV
+204 LGFSV
-209 QDTAV
+209 KDTAV
-214 AIGLMANSG
+214 AVGLMANAG
-223 IKGTQAGTS
+223 VKGSQAGTS

-241 APTKNQAAAME
+241 APTKAQAAAME

-259 KSSGETKSLMEVMQD
+259 TSSGETKSLMGVMQD
-274 LKKSIGGVD
+274 LKQSIGGVS

-297 QIISEVSRTTD
+297 QIIAEVSNTTD

-320 TIFGKEAMAGLLAI
+320 AIFGKESMAGLLAI

-341 FAKLTDAI
+341 FAKLTTAI
-349 YNSKDAAE
+349 YNSSGAAE
-357 NMALVMQ
+357 EMAAVMQ

-372 LLKSAAEGLGVAV
+372 LLKSAVEGLGISV
-385 YQHIQEP
+385 YKQLQEP
-392 LKEVAKKG
+392 LKDLAVKG
-400 YEYITQLSDAFRD
+400 QEYIGQLTDAFNS
-413 GGFEGLVNEIG
+413 GGFSGLVSEIG

-429 AVSMVMT
+429 AVSMVLT

-442 DAAVDC
+442 DAAVNC
-448 IDAFIGGISSA
+448 IEAFVGGIISA
-459 LPAIAPAAVQIGTAL
+459 MPAIAPAAVEIGATL
-474 IEGIIRVVPQLLSAG
+474 IEGILTIVPELLSAG

-497 EGAASAA
+497 EGAAFAA
-504 PQLIV
+504 PELIL
-509 AFVEAVAAV
+509 AFVEAVGSV

-528 LLQAGMDLLQALA
+528 LMQAGLDLLQALA

-573 LETGLEIVNSLA
+573 LATGLEIVNSLV

-595 ATAAAQIITTLA
+595 ATAAAHIITTLA

-628 ADTLISS
+628 AETLISS

-672 CEKLVALIPQ
+672 CEKLVALIPK

-787 NTNWASVGMNIIQG
+787 NTNWASVGVNIIQG

-919 QVAQTAGEAMDYD
+919 QVAQTAGEALDYS

>member
-1 VVALAD
+1 MAD

-77 SSQTVVT
+77 SSQTIVT

-94 ALSQKALDMGV
+94 ALSQKALDMGI

-459 LPAIAPAAVQIGTAL
+459 LPAIAPAAVQIGTTL

-541 DGILQSLPI
+541 DGILESLPI

-573 LETGLEIVNSLA
+573 LATGLEIVNSLT
-585 EGLIQAAPQI
+585 EGLMQAAPQI
-595 ATAAAQIITTLA
+595 ATAAAQIVTTLA
-607 TFVIQNLP
+607 AFVIQNLP

-787 NTNWASVGMNIIQG
+787 NTNWASVGVNIIQG

>member
-1 VVALAD
+1 MAD

-24 IGSLGG
+24 ISALGG
-30 IASKGLKASTVAI
+30 IASKGLTASTVAI
-43 GAVSA
+43 SAVSA

-65 AGMSK
+65 AGMSN
-70 VNAISNA
+70 VEAISSA
-77 SSQTVVT
+77 SAQSVT
-84 ATGEEINAFE
+84 TASGEMVDGLTALTDKAKEMGAT
-94 ALSQKALDMGV
+94 
-105 STKFSATESAEALN
+105 TKFSATESSQALN
-119 YMAMAGWKPQQMYES
+119 YMAMAGWDAQAMYDG
-134 LAGVMNLAAASGEDL
+134 LAGIMTLAAASGEDL

-157 DAMTAF
+157 DALTAF
-163 GMSADR
+163 GMQASES
-169 AGEFADVL
+169 GHFADVL
-177 AAASANSNTNVS
+177 AQVSASANTNVGLL
-189 IMGETFKYVAPLCGT
+189 GETFKYVAPLCGT
-204 LGYSV
+204 MGYSAE
-209 QDTAV
+209 DASI

-223 IKGTQAGTS
+223 IKGSQAGTA
-232 LKTALANLA
+232 LKTAIANMA
-241 APTKNQAAAME
+241 APTKAMAAQMAA
-252 ELGISLT
+252 LGIEITNSDG
-259 KSSGETKSLMEVMQD
+259 SSKSLMEVMQ
-274 LKKSIGGVD
+274 
-283 ISVTD
+283 
-288 SEGNLKSYD
+288 NL
-297 QIISEVSRTTD
+297 RTSFD
-308 GLSKVQ
+308 GLSESEQ
-314 QIQAAS
+314 AAAAS
-320 TIFGKEAMAGLLAI
+320 TIFGKESMSGMLAVI
-334 VNSSDED
+334 NASDED
-341 FAKLTDAI
+341 FAKLTGSI
-349 YNSKDAAE
+349 YDCDGAAE
-357 NMALVMQ
+357 QMAATMQ
-364 DNLQGQIV
+364 DNLQGQITI
-372 LLKSAAEGLGVAV
+372 LKSGVEGLGIAV
-385 YQHIQEP
+385 YEKLQEP
-392 LKEVAKKG
+392 LKNLAVKG
-400 YEYITQLSDAFRD
+400 QEYIGQLTDAFNS
-413 GGFEGLVNEIG
+413 GGFSGLVSEIG

-459 LPAIAPAAVQIGTAL
+459 LPAIAPAAVQIGTTL

-541 DGILQSLPI
+541 DGILESLPI

-573 LETGLEIVNSLA
+573 LATGLEIVNSLT
-585 EGLIQAAPQI
+585 EGLMQAAPQI
-595 ATAAAQIITTLA
+595 ATAAAQIVTTLA
-607 TFVIQNLP
+607 AFVIQNLP

-787 NTNWASVGMNIIQG
+787 NTNWASVGVNIIQG

>member
-1 VVALAD
+1 MAD
-7 GEVVIDTSLN
+7 GEVVIDTSLD

-24 IGSLGG
+24 ISALGG
-30 IASKGLKASTVAI
+30 IASKGLTASTVAI
-43 GAVSA
+43 SAVSA

-65 AGMSK
+65 AGMSN
-70 VNAISNA
+70 VEAISSA
-77 SSQTVVT
+77 SAQSVT
-84 ATGEEINAFE
+84 TASGEMVDGLTALTEKAKEMGAT
-94 ALSQKALDMGV
+94 
-105 STKFSATESAEALN
+105 TKFSATESSQALN
-119 YMAMAGWKPQQMYES
+119 YMAMAGWDAQAMYDG
-134 LAGVMNLAAASGEDL
+134 LAGIMTLAAASGEDL

-157 DAMTAF
+157 DALTAF
-163 GMSADR
+163 GMQASES
-169 AGEFADVL
+169 GHFADVL
-177 AAASANSNTNVS
+177 AQVSASANTNVGLL
-189 IMGETFKYVAPLCGT
+189 GETFKYVAPLCGT
-204 LGYSV
+204 MGYSAE
-209 QDTAV
+209 DASI

-223 IKGTQAGTS
+223 IKGSQAGTA
-232 LKTALANLA
+232 LKTAIANMA
-241 APTKNQAAAME
+241 APTKAMAAQMAA
-252 ELGISLT
+252 LGIEITNSDG
-259 KSSGETKSLMEVMQD
+259 SSKSLMEVMQ
-274 LKKSIGGVD
+274 
-283 ISVTD
+283 
-288 SEGNLKSYD
+288 NL
-297 QIISEVSRTTD
+297 RTSFD
-308 GLSKVQ
+308 GLSESEQ
-314 QIQAAS
+314 AAAAS
-320 TIFGKEAMAGLLAI
+320 TIFGKESMSGMLAVI
-334 VNSSDED
+334 NASDED
-341 FAKLTDAI
+341 FAKLTESI
-349 YNSKDAAE
+349 YNCDGAAE
-357 NMALVMQ
+357 QMAATMQ
-364 DNLQGQIV
+364 DNLQGQVTI
-372 LLKSAAEGLGVAV
+372 LKSGVEGLGIAV
-385 YQHIQEP
+385 YEKLQEP
-392 LKEVAKKG
+392 LKNLAVKG
-400 YEYITQLSDAFRD
+400 QEYIGQLTDAFNSD
-413 GGFEGLVNEIG
+413 GFSGLVSEIG

-459 LPAIAPAAVQIGTAL
+459 LPAIAPAAVQIGTTL
-474 IEGIIRVVPQLLSAG
+474 IEGIIKVVPQLLSAG

-541 DGILQSLPI
+541 DGILESLPI

-573 LETGLEIVNSLA
+573 LATGLEIVNSLV

-787 NTNWASVGMNIIQG
+787 NTNWASVGVNIIQG